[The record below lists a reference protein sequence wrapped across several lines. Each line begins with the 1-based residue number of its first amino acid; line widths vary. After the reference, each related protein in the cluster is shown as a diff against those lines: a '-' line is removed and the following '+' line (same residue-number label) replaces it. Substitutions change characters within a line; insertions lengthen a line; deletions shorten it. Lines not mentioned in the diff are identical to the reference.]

1 MLILLDKNKVKIA
14 ALTQLK
20 DYYIKEKINTEE
32 VLAFSLSFADENNNL
47 IEEECYIETEEQRY
61 IVKAIKNQSTLS
73 RYECKLDLEELKS
86 KLHLEGF
93 NSVTLT
99 VGETIRLAI
108 AGTGWSVEDKEAPAR
123 KRSLKLDATNALD
136 IINKAI
142 KKFSCEIRFNTKEKI
157 IIVKEK
163 FGNNKGVYFSDQL
176 NLKALN
182 TTSDTLDFATR
193 MYVRGKDGLTFS
205 DINNGKDYV
214 EDFSYS
220 NKIINV
226 LWSDARYT
234 DKESMLEDA
243 ELKIKDICKPKK
255 SYDVDILDLASI
267 HPEYS
272 FLSYG
277 LGDEITLLSSKD
289 KFSDKQRIVELTRY
303 PLEPEKNNAIIANTQ
318 LSFEDLQKQAEE
330 TQEVVDGF
338 INEDGTINGSKVDG
352 LPDAE
357 FVIEDGSI
365 TANKIA
371 ANAITTD
378 KLNAG
383 AVTAEKIDAGAINAG
398 HISAGTITANSAIID
413 DLAIGTA
420 KIANGAITNAKIED
434 AAIDSAK
441 IDKLAVNS
449 AHIQNAAIG
458 TAKIEDAAIT
468 NAKIGKLAVGEANI
482 ANASIT
488 DAKIKNLSAEK
499 ITTGDL
505 STDRLKANV
514 IDAINAYIGDAT
526 IDSAKIGNLD
536 AHKITTGDL
545 SADRIKAGVISA
557 INLSTDTATIN
568 SAKIGDLEADKITT
582 GDISTDRM
590 KANAI
595 NAVNATIGDAV
606 ISSAKIANLDASKIT
621 TGTLNADRIKAGSID
636 VTKINSETISAIEVS
651 AGELVANKIASGEI
665 KVGNANIV
673 DGTISGAKIVKAS
686 ISEAQIAKATITD
699 ASIKS
704 LNANKITAGKIDA
717 TKVNISSTSGKL
729 SIADNTITIK
739 DNQATPKT
747 RVQIGLDARG
757 NYGIYVLNASG
768 QAIFDSEKGVLA
780 PEGLNSNVVTTDK
793 IKDEA
798 IGSSKLNVDELFVGD
813 NAFIK
818 SLKAVEID
826 AANITTGKISSERLD
841 INGLV
846 SFDALDKTLQPIFD
860 VQGDKTYINGGMIAA
875 NTIKADKIDLLS
887 GLTVN
892 GADGK
897 PVFAIGKVDGKDGV
911 GTVEINGWLHSSNYV
926 KGKSGYSIN
935 TDGTAEIN
943 QATIRGTLDVLDAG
957 VTNTGTAATDV
968 RIWAGGSYENRAS
981 AKFRVNK
988 NGDLYATNATLAG
1001 ILYGEIESN
1010 NLHVKDSILTI
1021 KDKVKLSETSCSFN
1035 TDVTINNKVKYS
1047 TGNNSLELKDTN
1059 FMVNSAQASVSI
1071 DKSSGAYG
1079 GLNVIGCSQG
1089 HHVFRGSTAS
1099 DKLGT
1104 LVIDAEG
1111 NQGQR
1116 GDFSFTRKNYA
1127 EKCKVDIDG
1136 DLTICEKIN
1145 STVQQIEMRSVKN
1158 SSWDGWGFYAN

>member
-1 MLILLDKNKVKIA
+1 MYSVSPIYLNK
-14 ALTQLK
+14 
-20 DYYIKEKINTEE
+20 IKEPTRTVAIKVIIGDRILDNTE
-32 VLAFSLSFADENNNL
+32 VQSLN
-47 IEEECYIETEEQRY
+47 
-61 IVKAIKNQSTLS
+61 
-73 RYECKLDLEELKS
+73 
-86 KLHLEGF
+86 
-93 NSVTLT
+93 
-99 VGETIRLAI
+99 
-108 AGTGWSVEDKEAPAR
+108 VEY
-123 KRSLKLDATNALD
+123 T
-136 IINKAI
+136 
-142 KKFSCEIRFNTKEKI
+142 
-157 IIVKEK
+157 
-163 FGNNKGVYFSDQL
+163 FGNNGIPAIGGVTSSKLSLELLRIGNTPSYFTTQTIKPFVAIDDGIG
-176 NLKALN
+176 NLMWVPL
-182 TTSDTLDFATR
+182 
-193 MYVRGKDGLTFS
+193 GTFYPNPDS
-205 DINNGKDYV
+205 IKRTDNKVSIECFDII
-214 EDFSYS
+214 ESYS
-220 NKIINV
+220 NVKYESGLKYPTSVTNVVNELKNKYKVIFKDVVLPNVNVKVLPTGSIRDVLMIIAELLTANCLVNRDNEIEFRSFNTVEFDLDTNNYIDFTLKSDSNIKISKLICKKGE
-226 LWSDARYT
+226 DIFQYGDDTGAT
-234 DKESMLEDA
+234 LEFENENISSNA
-243 ELKIKDICKPKK
+243 ELKVIYDRMFPFTYPSYDLKVQGMPHLECGDIIKLTDKK
-255 SYDVDILDLASI
+255 SVLRSI
-267 HPEYS
+267 PIGVHKLS
-272 FLSYG
+272 FNGG
-277 LGDEITLLSSKD
+277 LISNISANVPST
-289 KFSDKQRIVELTRY
+289 
-303 PLEPEKNNAIIANTQ
+303 NNSVGSTGNKSISQTANTA
-318 LSFEDLQKQAEE
+318 L
-330 TQEVVDGF
+330 
-338 INEDGTINGSKVDG
+338 INSIKANEILAGN
-352 LPDAE
+352 
-357 FVIEDGSI
+357 I
-365 TANKIA
+365 TADNLA
-371 ANAITTD
+371 ANCITAD
-378 KLNAG
+378 
-383 AVTAEKIDAGAINAG
+383 KIDAKAITADKIKAVVIEAINA
-398 HISAGTITANSAIID
+398 S
-413 DLAIGTA
+413 
-420 KIANGAITNAKIED
+420 IEE
-434 AAIDSAK
+434 ATIDSAK
-441 IDKLAVNS
+441 IDVAEIASIVAKDLVVG
-449 AHIQNAAIG
+449 NAQITDLEAE
-458 TAKIEDAAIT
+458 KIKTGNLIADVMKANAIT
-468 NAKIGKLAVGEANI
+468 AINLNASNATIDSAKIG
-482 ANASIT
+482 
-488 DAKIKNLSAEK
+488 NLSADK
-499 ITTGDL
+499 MAT
-505 STDRLKANV
+505 NV

-536 AHKITTGDL
+536 ANKITTGDL

-595 NAVNATIGDAV
+595 NAVNATIGSAV
-606 ISSAKIANLDASKIT
+606 ISAAKIANLDASKIT
-621 TGTLNADRIKAGSID
+621 TGTLSADRIKAGSID
-636 VTKINSETISAIEVS
+636 ATKINSETISAIEVS

-673 DGTISGAKIVKAS
+673 DGTISGAKIAKAS

-739 DNQATPKT
+739 DNQVTPRT

-768 QAIFDSEKGVLA
+768 QAIFDSERGILA

-798 IGSSKLNVDELFVGD
+798 IGSSKLNIDELFVGD

-841 INGLV
+841 VNGLV

-897 PVFAIGKVDGKDGV
+897 PVFAIGKVDGEDGI

>member
-1 MLILLDKNKVKIA
+1 MYSVSPIYLNK
-14 ALTQLK
+14 
-20 DYYIKEKINTEE
+20 IKEPTRTVAIKVIIGDRILDNTE
-32 VLAFSLSFADENNNL
+32 VQSLN
-47 IEEECYIETEEQRY
+47 
-61 IVKAIKNQSTLS
+61 
-73 RYECKLDLEELKS
+73 
-86 KLHLEGF
+86 
-93 NSVTLT
+93 
-99 VGETIRLAI
+99 
-108 AGTGWSVEDKEAPAR
+108 VEY
-123 KRSLKLDATNALD
+123 T
-136 IINKAI
+136 
-142 KKFSCEIRFNTKEKI
+142 
-157 IIVKEK
+157 
-163 FGNNKGVYFSDQL
+163 FGNNGIPAIGGVTSSKLSLELLRIGNTPSYFTTQTIKPSVAIDDGIG
-176 NLKALN
+176 NLMWVPL
-182 TTSDTLDFATR
+182 
-193 MYVRGKDGLTFS
+193 GTFYPNPDS
-205 DINNGKDYV
+205 IKRTDNKVSIECFDII
-214 EDFSYS
+214 ESYS
-220 NKIINV
+220 NVKYESGLKYPTSVTNVVNELKNKYKVIFKDVVLPNVNVKVLPTGSIRDVLMIIAELLTANCLVNRDNEIEFRSFNTVEFDLDTNNYIDFTLKSDSNIKISKLICKKGE
-226 LWSDARYT
+226 DIFQYGDDTGAT
-234 DKESMLEDA
+234 LEFENENISSNA
-243 ELKIKDICKPKK
+243 ELKVIYDRMFPFTYPSYDLKVQGMPHLECGDIIKLTDKK
-255 SYDVDILDLASI
+255 SVLRSI
-267 HPEYS
+267 PIGVHKLS
-272 FLSYG
+272 FNGG
-277 LGDEITLLSSKD
+277 LISNISANVPST
-289 KFSDKQRIVELTRY
+289 
-303 PLEPEKNNAIIANTQ
+303 NNSVGSTGNKSISQTANTA
-318 LSFEDLQKQAEE
+318 L
-330 TQEVVDGF
+330 
-338 INEDGTINGSKVDG
+338 INSIKANEILAGN
-352 LPDAE
+352 
-357 FVIEDGSI
+357 I
-365 TANKIA
+365 TADNLA
-371 ANAITTD
+371 ANCITAD
-378 KLNAG
+378 
-383 AVTAEKIDAGAINAG
+383 KIDAKAITADKIKAVVIEAINA
-398 HISAGTITANSAIID
+398 S
-413 DLAIGTA
+413 
-420 KIANGAITNAKIED
+420 IEE
-434 AAIDSAK
+434 ATIDSAK
-441 IDKLAVNS
+441 IDVAEIASIVAKDLVVG
-449 AHIQNAAIG
+449 NAQITDLEAE
-458 TAKIEDAAIT
+458 KIKTGNLIADVMKANAIT
-468 NAKIGKLAVGEANI
+468 AINLNASNATIDSAKIG
-482 ANASIT
+482 
-488 DAKIKNLSAEK
+488 NLSADK
-499 ITTGDL
+499 M
-505 STDRLKANV
+505 STNV

-536 AHKITTGDL
+536 ANKIITGDL

-568 SAKIGDLEADKITT
+568 SAKIGNLSADKITT

-595 NAVNATIGDAV
+595 NAINATIGDAV

-621 TGTLNADRIKAGSID
+621 TGTLSADRIKAGSID
-636 VTKINSETISAIEVS
+636 ATKINSETISAIEVS

-673 DGTISGAKIVKAS
+673 DGTISGAKIAKAS

-780 PEGLNSNVVTTDK
+780 SEGLNSNVVTTDK

-841 INGLV
+841 ISGLV
-846 SFDALDKTLQPIFD
+846 SFDTFDKTLQPIFN
-860 VQGDKTYINGGMIAA
+860 VQGDKTYINGGMIAT

>member
-1 MLILLDKNKVKIA
+1 MYSVSPIYLNK
-14 ALTQLK
+14 
-20 DYYIKEKINTEE
+20 IKEPTRTVAIKVIIGDRILDNTE
-32 VLAFSLSFADENNNL
+32 VQSLN
-47 IEEECYIETEEQRY
+47 
-61 IVKAIKNQSTLS
+61 
-73 RYECKLDLEELKS
+73 
-86 KLHLEGF
+86 
-93 NSVTLT
+93 
-99 VGETIRLAI
+99 
-108 AGTGWSVEDKEAPAR
+108 VEY
-123 KRSLKLDATNALD
+123 T
-136 IINKAI
+136 
-142 KKFSCEIRFNTKEKI
+142 
-157 IIVKEK
+157 
-163 FGNNKGVYFSDQL
+163 FGNNGIPAIGGVTSSKLSLELLRIGNTPSYFTTQTIKPSVAIDDGIG
-176 NLKALN
+176 NLMWVPL
-182 TTSDTLDFATR
+182 
-193 MYVRGKDGLTFS
+193 GTFYPNPDS
-205 DINNGKDYV
+205 IKRTDNKVSIECFDII
-214 EDFSYS
+214 ESYS
-220 NKIINV
+220 NVKYESGLKYPTSVTNVVNELKNKYKVIFKDVVLPNVNVKVLPTGSIRDVLMIIAELLTTNCLVNRDNEIEFRSFNTVEFDLDTNNYIDFTLKSDSNIKISKLICKKGE
-226 LWSDARYT
+226 DIFQYGDDTGAT
-234 DKESMLEDA
+234 LEFENENIVSNA
-243 ELKIKDICKPKK
+243 ELKVIYDRMFPFTYPSYDLKVQGMPHLECGDIIKLTDKK
-255 SYDVDILDLASI
+255 SVLRSI
-267 HPEYS
+267 PIGVHKLS
-272 FLSYG
+272 FNGG
-277 LGDEITLLSSKD
+277 LISNISANVPST
-289 KFSDKQRIVELTRY
+289 
-303 PLEPEKNNAIIANTQ
+303 NNSVGSTGNKSISQTANTA
-318 LSFEDLQKQAEE
+318 L
-330 TQEVVDGF
+330 
-338 INEDGTINGSKVDG
+338 INSIKANEILAGN
-352 LPDAE
+352 
-357 FVIEDGSI
+357 I
-365 TANKIA
+365 TADNLA
-371 ANAITTD
+371 ANCITAD
-378 KLNAG
+378 
-383 AVTAEKIDAGAINAG
+383 KIDAKAITADKIKAVVIEAINA
-398 HISAGTITANSAIID
+398 S
-413 DLAIGTA
+413 
-420 KIANGAITNAKIED
+420 IEE
-434 AAIDSAK
+434 ATIDSAK
-441 IDKLAVNS
+441 IDVAEIASIVAKDLVVG
-449 AHIQNAAIG
+449 NAQITDLEAE
-458 TAKIEDAAIT
+458 KIKTGNLIADVMKANAIT
-468 NAKIGKLAVGEANI
+468 AINLNASNATIDSAKIG
-482 ANASIT
+482 
-488 DAKIKNLSAEK
+488 NLSSDK
-499 ITTGDL
+499 M
-505 STDRLKANV
+505 STNV

-582 GDISTDRM
+582 GDISTDIM

-595 NAVNATIGDAV
+595 NAVNATIGSAV
-606 ISSAKIANLDASKIT
+606 ISAAKIANLDASKIT
-621 TGTLNADRIKAGSID
+621 TGTLSADRIKAGSID
-636 VTKINSETISAIEVS
+636 ATKINSETISAIEVS

-673 DGTISGAKIVKAS
+673 DGTISGAKIAKAS

-739 DNQATPKT
+739 DNQATPRT

-768 QAIFDSEKGVLA
+768 QAIFDSERGILA

-798 IGSSKLNVDELFVGD
+798 IGSSKLNIDELFVGD

-841 INGLV
+841 VNGLV
-846 SFDALDKTLQPIFD
+846 SFDALDKTLQPMFD

-897 PVFAIGKVDGKDGV
+897 PVFAIGKVDGEDGI

-1079 GLNVIGCSQG
+1079 GLNIIGCSQG

>member
-1 MLILLDKNKVKIA
+1 MYSVSPIYLNK
-14 ALTQLK
+14 
-20 DYYIKEKINTEE
+20 IKEPTRTVAIKVIIGDRILDNTE
-32 VLAFSLSFADENNNL
+32 VQSLN
-47 IEEECYIETEEQRY
+47 
-61 IVKAIKNQSTLS
+61 
-73 RYECKLDLEELKS
+73 
-86 KLHLEGF
+86 
-93 NSVTLT
+93 
-99 VGETIRLAI
+99 
-108 AGTGWSVEDKEAPAR
+108 VEY
-123 KRSLKLDATNALD
+123 T
-136 IINKAI
+136 
-142 KKFSCEIRFNTKEKI
+142 
-157 IIVKEK
+157 
-163 FGNNKGVYFSDQL
+163 FGNNGIPAIGGVTSSKLSLELLRIGNTPSYFTTQTIKPSVAIDDGIG
-176 NLKALN
+176 NLMWVPL
-182 TTSDTLDFATR
+182 
-193 MYVRGKDGLTFS
+193 GTFYPNPDS
-205 DINNGKDYV
+205 IKRTDNKVSIECFDII
-214 EDFSYS
+214 ERYS
-220 NKIINV
+220 NVKYESGLKYPTSVTNVVNELKNKYKVIFKDTVLPNVNVKVLPTGSIRDVLMIIAELLTANCLVNRDNEIEFRSFNTVEFNLDTNNYIDFTLKSDSNIKISKLICKKGE
-226 LWSDARYT
+226 DIFQYGDDTGAT
-234 DKESMLEDA
+234 LEFENENISSNA
-243 ELKIKDICKPKK
+243 ELKVIYDRMFPFTYPSYDLKVQGMPHLECGDIIKLTDKK
-255 SYDVDILDLASI
+255 SVLRSI
-267 HPEYS
+267 PIGVHKLS
-272 FLSYG
+272 FNGG
-277 LGDEITLLSSKD
+277 LISNISANVPST
-289 KFSDKQRIVELTRY
+289 
-303 PLEPEKNNAIIANTQ
+303 NNSVGSTGNKSISQTANTA
-318 LSFEDLQKQAEE
+318 L
-330 TQEVVDGF
+330 
-338 INEDGTINGSKVDG
+338 INSIKANEILAGN
-352 LPDAE
+352 
-357 FVIEDGSI
+357 I
-365 TANKIA
+365 TADNLA
-371 ANAITTD
+371 ANCITAD
-378 KLNAG
+378 
-383 AVTAEKIDAGAINAG
+383 KIDAKAITADKIKAVVIEAINA
-398 HISAGTITANSAIID
+398 S
-413 DLAIGTA
+413 
-420 KIANGAITNAKIED
+420 IEE
-434 AAIDSAK
+434 ATIDSAK
-441 IDKLAVNS
+441 IDVAEIASIVAKDLVVG
-449 AHIQNAAIG
+449 NAQITDLEAE
-458 TAKIEDAAIT
+458 KIKTGNLIADVMKANAIT
-468 NAKIGKLAVGEANI
+468 AINLNASNATIDSAKIG
-482 ANASIT
+482 
-488 DAKIKNLSAEK
+488 NLSADK
-499 ITTGDL
+499 M
-505 STDRLKANV
+505 STNV

-536 AHKITTGDL
+536 ANKIITGDL

-568 SAKIGDLEADKITT
+568 SAKIGNLSADKITT
-582 GDISTDRM
+582 GDIDTDRM

-595 NAVNATIGDAV
+595 NAVNATIGSAV
-606 ISSAKIANLDASKIT
+606 ISAAKIANLDASKIT
-621 TGTLNADRIKAGSID
+621 TGTLSADRIKAGSID
-636 VTKINSETISAIEVS
+636 ATKINSETISAIEVS

-673 DGTISGAKIVKAS
+673 DGTISGAKIAKAS

-768 QAIFDSEKGVLA
+768 QAIFDSERGILA
-780 PEGLNSNVVTTDK
+780 PEGLNNNVVTTDK

-846 SFDALDKTLQPIFD
+846 TFDALDKTLQPIFD

-897 PVFAIGKVDGKDGV
+897 PVFAIGKVDGEDGI

>member
-1 MLILLDKNKVKIA
+1 MYSVSPIYLNK
-14 ALTQLK
+14 
-20 DYYIKEKINTEE
+20 IKEPTRTVAIKVIIGDRILDNTE
-32 VLAFSLSFADENNNL
+32 VQSLN
-47 IEEECYIETEEQRY
+47 
-61 IVKAIKNQSTLS
+61 
-73 RYECKLDLEELKS
+73 
-86 KLHLEGF
+86 
-93 NSVTLT
+93 
-99 VGETIRLAI
+99 
-108 AGTGWSVEDKEAPAR
+108 VEY
-123 KRSLKLDATNALD
+123 T
-136 IINKAI
+136 
-142 KKFSCEIRFNTKEKI
+142 
-157 IIVKEK
+157 
-163 FGNNKGVYFSDQL
+163 FGNNGIPAIGGVTSSKLSLELLRIGNTPSYFTTQTIKPSVAIDDGIG
-176 NLKALN
+176 NLMWVPL
-182 TTSDTLDFATR
+182 
-193 MYVRGKDGLTFS
+193 GTFYPNPDS
-205 DINNGKDYV
+205 IKRTDNKISIECFDII
-214 EDFSYS
+214 ESYS
-220 NKIINV
+220 NVKYESGLKYPTSVTNVVNELKNKYKVIFKDVLLPNVNVKVLPTSSIRDVLMIIAELLTANCLVNRDNEIEFRSFNTVEFDLDTNNYIDFTLKSDSNIKISKLICKKGE
-226 LWSDARYT
+226 DIFQYGDDTGAI
-234 DKESMLEDA
+234 LEFENENIVSNA
-243 ELKIKDICKPKK
+243 ELKVIYDRMFPFTYPSYDLKVQGMPHLECGDIIKLTDKK
-255 SYDVDILDLASI
+255 SVLRSIPIGVHKLSFNGGLISNISANVPSTNNSVGSTGNKSISQTANTALINSIKANEILAGNITADNLAANCITADKIDAKAITADKIKAVVIEAINASI
-267 HPEYS
+267 EEATIGS
-272 FLSYG
+272 AKI
-277 LGDEITLLSSKD
+277 DVAEIASIVAKD
-289 KFSDKQRIVELTRY
+289 LVVGNAQITD
-303 PLEPEKNNAIIANTQ
+303 LEAEKIKTGNLIA
-318 LSFEDLQKQAEE
+318 DVMK
-330 TQEVVDGF
+330 
-338 INEDGTINGSKVDG
+338 
-352 LPDAE
+352 
-357 FVIEDGSI
+357 
-365 TANKIA
+365 
-371 ANAITTD
+371 ANAITAIN
-378 KLNAG
+378 LNAS
-383 AVTAEKIDAGAINAG
+383 NA
-398 HISAGTITANSAIID
+398 T
-413 DLAIGTA
+413 
-420 KIANGAITNAKIED
+420 
-434 AAIDSAK
+434 IDSAK
-441 IDKLAVNS
+441 I
-449 AHIQNAAIG
+449 G
-458 TAKIEDAAIT
+458 
-468 NAKIGKLAVGEANI
+468 
-482 ANASIT
+482 
-488 DAKIKNLSAEK
+488 NLSADK
-499 ITTGDL
+499 M
-505 STDRLKANV
+505 STNV

-536 AHKITTGDL
+536 ANKIITGDL

-568 SAKIGDLEADKITT
+568 SAKIGNLSADKITT
-582 GDISTDRM
+582 GDIDTDRM

-595 NAVNATIGDAV
+595 NAVNATIGSAV
-606 ISSAKIANLDASKIT
+606 ISAAKIADLDASKIT
-621 TGTLNADRIKAGSID
+621 TGTLSADRIKAGSID
-636 VTKINSETISAIEVS
+636 ATKINSETISAIEVS

-673 DGTISGAKIVKAS
+673 DGTISGAKIAKAS

-768 QAIFDSEKGVLA
+768 QAIFDSEKGILA

-846 SFDALDKTLQPIFD
+846 SFDALDKALQPVFD

-897 PVFAIGKVDGKDGV
+897 PVFAIGKVDGKDGI

>member
-1 MLILLDKNKVKIA
+1 MYSVSPIYLNK
-14 ALTQLK
+14 
-20 DYYIKEKINTEE
+20 IKEPTRTVAIKVIIGDRILDNTE
-32 VLAFSLSFADENNNL
+32 VQSLN
-47 IEEECYIETEEQRY
+47 
-61 IVKAIKNQSTLS
+61 
-73 RYECKLDLEELKS
+73 
-86 KLHLEGF
+86 
-93 NSVTLT
+93 
-99 VGETIRLAI
+99 
-108 AGTGWSVEDKEAPAR
+108 VEY
-123 KRSLKLDATNALD
+123 T
-136 IINKAI
+136 
-142 KKFSCEIRFNTKEKI
+142 
-157 IIVKEK
+157 
-163 FGNNKGVYFSDQL
+163 FGNNGIPAIGGVTSSKLSLELLRIGNTPSYFTTQTIKPFVAIDDGIG
-176 NLKALN
+176 NLMWVPL
-182 TTSDTLDFATR
+182 
-193 MYVRGKDGLTFS
+193 GTFYPNPDS
-205 DINNGKDYV
+205 IKRTDNKVSIECFDII
-214 EDFSYS
+214 ESYS
-220 NKIINV
+220 NVKYESGLKYPTSVTNVVNELKNKYKVIFKDVVLPNVNVKVLPTGSIRDVLMIIAELLTANCLVNRDNEIEFRSFNTVEFDLDTNNYIDFTLKSDSNIKISKLICKKGE
-226 LWSDARYT
+226 DIFQYGDDTGAT
-234 DKESMLEDA
+234 LEFENENISSNA
-243 ELKIKDICKPKK
+243 ELKVIYDRMFPFTYPSYDLKVQGMPHLECGDIIKLTDKK
-255 SYDVDILDLASI
+255 SVLRSI
-267 HPEYS
+267 PIGVHKLS
-272 FLSYG
+272 FNGG
-277 LGDEITLLSSKD
+277 LISNISANVPST
-289 KFSDKQRIVELTRY
+289 
-303 PLEPEKNNAIIANTQ
+303 NNSVGSTGNKSISQTANTA
-318 LSFEDLQKQAEE
+318 L
-330 TQEVVDGF
+330 
-338 INEDGTINGSKVDG
+338 INSIKANEILAGN
-352 LPDAE
+352 
-357 FVIEDGSI
+357 I
-365 TANKIA
+365 TADNLA
-371 ANAITTD
+371 ANCITAD
-378 KLNAG
+378 
-383 AVTAEKIDAGAINAG
+383 KIDAKAITADKIKAVVIEAINA
-398 HISAGTITANSAIID
+398 S
-413 DLAIGTA
+413 
-420 KIANGAITNAKIED
+420 IEE
-434 AAIDSAK
+434 ATIDSAK
-441 IDKLAVNS
+441 IDVAEIASIVAKDLVVG
-449 AHIQNAAIG
+449 NAQITDLEAE
-458 TAKIEDAAIT
+458 KIKTGNLIADVMKANAIT
-468 NAKIGKLAVGEANI
+468 AINLNASNATIDSAKIG
-482 ANASIT
+482 
-488 DAKIKNLSAEK
+488 NLSADK
-499 ITTGDL
+499 MAT
-505 STDRLKANV
+505 NV

-536 AHKITTGDL
+536 ANKITTGDL

-568 SAKIGDLEADKITT
+568 SAKIGNLSADKITT
-582 GDISTDRM
+582 GDIDTDRM

-595 NAVNATIGDAV
+595 NAVNATIGSAV
-606 ISSAKIANLDASKIT
+606 ISAAKIADLDASKIT
-621 TGTLNADRIKAGSID
+621 TGTLSADRIKAGSID
-636 VTKINSETISAIEVS
+636 ATKINSETISTIEVS

-673 DGTISGAKIVKAS
+673 DGTISGAKIAKAS

-846 SFDALDKTLQPIFD
+846 SFDALDKTLQPVFD

-1059 FMVNSAQASVSI
+1059 FIVNSAQASVSI

>member
-1 MLILLDKNKVKIA
+1 MYSVSPIYLNK
-14 ALTQLK
+14 
-20 DYYIKEKINTEE
+20 IKEPTRTVAIKVIIGDRILDNTE
-32 VLAFSLSFADENNNL
+32 VQSLN
-47 IEEECYIETEEQRY
+47 
-61 IVKAIKNQSTLS
+61 
-73 RYECKLDLEELKS
+73 
-86 KLHLEGF
+86 
-93 NSVTLT
+93 
-99 VGETIRLAI
+99 
-108 AGTGWSVEDKEAPAR
+108 VEY
-123 KRSLKLDATNALD
+123 T
-136 IINKAI
+136 
-142 KKFSCEIRFNTKEKI
+142 
-157 IIVKEK
+157 
-163 FGNNKGVYFSDQL
+163 FGNNGIPAIGGVTSSKL
-176 NLKALN
+176 NLELLRIGN
-182 TTSDTLDFATR
+182 TPSYFTTQTIKPSVAID
-193 MYVRGKDGLTFS
+193 DGIGNLMWVPLGTFYPNPDS
-205 DINNGKDYV
+205 IKRTDNKVSIECFDIIEN
-214 EDFSYS
+214 YS
-220 NKIINV
+220 NVKYESGLKYPTSVTNVVNELKNKYKVIFKDAVLPNVNVKVLPTGSIRDALMIIAELLTANCLVNRDNEIEFRSFNTVEFDLDTNNYIDFTLKSDSNIKISKLICKKGEDIFQCGDDTGATLEFEN
-226 LWSDARYT
+226 
-234 DKESMLEDA
+234 ESISSNA
-243 ELKIKDICKPKK
+243 ELKVIYDRMFPFTYPSYDLKVQGMPHLECGDIVKLTDKK
-255 SYDVDILDLASI
+255 SVLRSI
-267 HPEYS
+267 PIGVHKLS
-272 FLSYG
+272 FNGG
-277 LGDEITLLSSKD
+277 LISNISVNVPST
-289 KFSDKQRIVELTRY
+289 
-303 PLEPEKNNAIIANTQ
+303 NNSVGSTGNKSISQTANTA
-318 LSFEDLQKQAEE
+318 L
-330 TQEVVDGF
+330 
-338 INEDGTINGSKVDG
+338 INSIKANEILAGN
-352 LPDAE
+352 
-357 FVIEDGSI
+357 I
-365 TANKIA
+365 TADNLA
-371 ANAITTD
+371 ANCITAD
-378 KLNAG
+378 
-383 AVTAEKIDAGAINAG
+383 KIDAKAITADKIKAVVIEAINA
-398 HISAGTITANSAIID
+398 S
-413 DLAIGTA
+413 
-420 KIANGAITNAKIED
+420 IEE
-434 AAIDSAK
+434 ATIDSAK
-441 IDKLAVNS
+441 IDVAEIASIVAKDLVVG
-449 AHIQNAAIG
+449 NAQITDLEAE
-458 TAKIEDAAIT
+458 KIKTGNLIADVMKANAIT
-468 NAKIGKLAVGEANI
+468 AINLNASNATIDSAKIG
-482 ANASIT
+482 
-488 DAKIKNLSAEK
+488 NLSSDK
-499 ITTGDL
+499 M
-505 STDRLKANV
+505 STNV

-536 AHKITTGDL
+536 ANKIITGDL

-568 SAKIGDLEADKITT
+568 SAKIGNLSADKITT
-582 GDISTDRM
+582 GDIDTDRM

-595 NAVNATIGDAV
+595 NAVNATIGSAV
-606 ISSAKIANLDASKIT
+606 ISAAKIANLDASKIT
-621 TGTLNADRIKAGSID
+621 TGTLSADRIKAGSID
-636 VTKINSETISAIEVS
+636 ATKINSETISAIEVS

-673 DGTISGAKIVKAS
+673 DGTISGAKIAKAS

-717 TKVNISSTSGKL
+717 TKVNISSTSGEL

-768 QAIFDSEKGVLA
+768 QAIFDSERGILA
-780 PEGLNSNVVTTDK
+780 PEGLNNNVVTTDK

-846 SFDALDKTLQPIFD
+846 TFDALDKTLQPIFD

-897 PVFAIGKVDGKDGV
+897 PVFAIGKVDGEDGI

-1136 DLTICEKIN
+1136 DLTICEKIS

>member
-1 MLILLDKNKVKIA
+1 MYSVSPIYLNK
-14 ALTQLK
+14 
-20 DYYIKEKINTEE
+20 IKEPTRTVAIKVIIGDRILDNTE
-32 VLAFSLSFADENNNL
+32 VQSLN
-47 IEEECYIETEEQRY
+47 
-61 IVKAIKNQSTLS
+61 
-73 RYECKLDLEELKS
+73 
-86 KLHLEGF
+86 
-93 NSVTLT
+93 
-99 VGETIRLAI
+99 
-108 AGTGWSVEDKEAPAR
+108 VEY
-123 KRSLKLDATNALD
+123 T
-136 IINKAI
+136 
-142 KKFSCEIRFNTKEKI
+142 
-157 IIVKEK
+157 
-163 FGNNKGVYFSDQL
+163 FGNNGIPAIGGVTSSKLSLELLRIGNTPSYFTTQTIKPSVAIDDGIG
-176 NLKALN
+176 NLMWVPL
-182 TTSDTLDFATR
+182 
-193 MYVRGKDGLTFS
+193 GTFYPNPDS
-205 DINNGKDYV
+205 IKRTDNKISIECFDII
-214 EDFSYS
+214 ESYS
-220 NKIINV
+220 NVKYESGLKYPTSVTNVVNELKNKYKVIFKDVVLPNVNVKVLPTGSIRDVLMIIAELLTANCLVNRDNEIEFRSFNTVEFDLDTNNYIDFTLKSDSNIKISKLICKKGE
-226 LWSDARYT
+226 DIFQYGDDTGAT
-234 DKESMLEDA
+234 LEFENENISSNA
-243 ELKIKDICKPKK
+243 ELKVIYDRMFPFTYPSYDLKVQGMPHLECGDIIKLTDKK
-255 SYDVDILDLASI
+255 SVLRSI
-267 HPEYS
+267 PIGVHKLS
-272 FLSYG
+272 FNGG
-277 LGDEITLLSSKD
+277 LISNISANVPST
-289 KFSDKQRIVELTRY
+289 
-303 PLEPEKNNAIIANTQ
+303 NNSVGSTGNKSISQTANTA
-318 LSFEDLQKQAEE
+318 L
-330 TQEVVDGF
+330 
-338 INEDGTINGSKVDG
+338 INSIKANEILAGN
-352 LPDAE
+352 
-357 FVIEDGSI
+357 I
-365 TANKIA
+365 TADNLA
-371 ANAITTD
+371 ANCITAD
-378 KLNAG
+378 
-383 AVTAEKIDAGAINAG
+383 KIDAKAITADKIKAVVIEAINA
-398 HISAGTITANSAIID
+398 S
-413 DLAIGTA
+413 
-420 KIANGAITNAKIED
+420 IEE
-434 AAIDSAK
+434 ATIDSAK
-441 IDKLAVNS
+441 IDVAEIASIVAKDLVVG
-449 AHIQNAAIG
+449 NAQITDLEAE
-458 TAKIEDAAIT
+458 KIKTGNLIADVMKANAIT
-468 NAKIGKLAVGEANI
+468 AINLNASNATIDSAKIG
-482 ANASIT
+482 
-488 DAKIKNLSAEK
+488 NLSSDK
-499 ITTGDL
+499 M
-505 STDRLKANV
+505 STNV

-536 AHKITTGDL
+536 ADKIITGDL

-568 SAKIGDLEADKITT
+568 SAKICNLSADKITT
-582 GDISTDRM
+582 GDIDTDRM

-595 NAVNATIGDAV
+595 NAVNATIGSAV
-606 ISSAKIANLDASKIT
+606 ISAAKIADLDASKIT
-621 TGTLNADRIKAGSID
+621 TGTLSADRIKAGSID
-636 VTKINSETISAIEVS
+636 ATKINSETISAIEVS

-673 DGTISGAKIVKAS
+673 DGTISGAKIAKAS
-686 ISEAQIAKATITD
+686 ISEAQIVKATITD

-704 LNANKITAGKIDA
+704 LNANKITTGKIDA

-926 KGKSGYSIN
+926 KGRSGYSIN

>member
-1 MLILLDKNKVKIA
+1 MYSVSPIYLNK
-14 ALTQLK
+14 
-20 DYYIKEKINTEE
+20 IKEPTRTVAIKVIIGDRILDNTE
-32 VLAFSLSFADENNNL
+32 VQSLN
-47 IEEECYIETEEQRY
+47 
-61 IVKAIKNQSTLS
+61 
-73 RYECKLDLEELKS
+73 
-86 KLHLEGF
+86 
-93 NSVTLT
+93 
-99 VGETIRLAI
+99 
-108 AGTGWSVEDKEAPAR
+108 VEY
-123 KRSLKLDATNALD
+123 T
-136 IINKAI
+136 
-142 KKFSCEIRFNTKEKI
+142 
-157 IIVKEK
+157 
-163 FGNNKGVYFSDQL
+163 FGNNGIPAIGGVTSSKLSLELLRIGNTPSYFTTQTIKPSVAIDDGIG
-176 NLKALN
+176 NLMWVPL
-182 TTSDTLDFATR
+182 
-193 MYVRGKDGLTFS
+193 GTFYPNPDS
-205 DINNGKDYV
+205 IKRTDNKVSIECFDII
-214 EDFSYS
+214 ESYS
-220 NKIINV
+220 NVKYESGLKYPTSVTNVVNELKNKYKVIFKDAVLPNVNVKVLPTGSIRDVLMIIAELLTANCLVNRDNEIEFRSFNTVEFDLDTNNYIDFTLKSDSNIKISKLICKKGE
-226 LWSDARYT
+226 DIFQYGDDTGAT
-234 DKESMLEDA
+234 LEFENENISSNA
-243 ELKIKDICKPKK
+243 ELKVIYDRMFPFTYPSYDLKVQGMPHLECGDIIKLTDKK
-255 SYDVDILDLASI
+255 SVLRSI
-267 HPEYS
+267 PIGVHKLS
-272 FLSYG
+272 FNGG
-277 LGDEITLLSSKD
+277 LISNISANVPST
-289 KFSDKQRIVELTRY
+289 
-303 PLEPEKNNAIIANTQ
+303 NNSVGSTGNKSISQTANTA
-318 LSFEDLQKQAEE
+318 L
-330 TQEVVDGF
+330 
-338 INEDGTINGSKVDG
+338 INSIKANEILAGN
-352 LPDAE
+352 
-357 FVIEDGSI
+357 I
-365 TANKIA
+365 TADNLA
-371 ANAITTD
+371 ANCITAD
-378 KLNAG
+378 
-383 AVTAEKIDAGAINAG
+383 KIDAKAITADKIKAVVIEAINA
-398 HISAGTITANSAIID
+398 S
-413 DLAIGTA
+413 
-420 KIANGAITNAKIED
+420 IEE
-434 AAIDSAK
+434 ATIDSAK
-441 IDKLAVNS
+441 IDVAEIASIVAKDLVVG
-449 AHIQNAAIG
+449 NAQITDLEAE
-458 TAKIEDAAIT
+458 KIKTGNLIADVMKANAIT
-468 NAKIGKLAVGEANI
+468 AINLNASNATINSAKIG
-482 ANASIT
+482 
-488 DAKIKNLSAEK
+488 NLSADK
-499 ITTGDL
+499 MAT
-505 STDRLKANV
+505 NV

-536 AHKITTGDL
+536 ANKITTGDL

-568 SAKIGDLEADKITT
+568 SAKIGNLSADKITT
-582 GDISTDRM
+582 GDIDTDRM

-595 NAVNATIGDAV
+595 NAVNATIGSAV
-606 ISSAKIANLDASKIT
+606 ISAAKIADLDASKIT
-621 TGTLNADRIKAGSID
+621 TGTLSADRIKAGSID
-636 VTKINSETISAIEVS
+636 AIKINSETISAIEVS

-673 DGTISGAKIVKAS
+673 DGTISGAKIAKAS

-768 QAIFDSEKGVLA
+768 QAIFDSEKGILA
-780 PEGLNSNVVTTDK
+780 SEGLNSNVVTTDK

-846 SFDALDKTLQPIFD
+846 SFDALDKTLQPVFD

-897 PVFAIGKVDGKDGV
+897 PVFAIGKVDGEDGI

>member
-1 MLILLDKNKVKIA
+1 MYSVSPIYLNK
-14 ALTQLK
+14 
-20 DYYIKEKINTEE
+20 IKEPTRTVAIKVIIGDRILDNTE
-32 VLAFSLSFADENNNL
+32 VQSLN
-47 IEEECYIETEEQRY
+47 
-61 IVKAIKNQSTLS
+61 
-73 RYECKLDLEELKS
+73 
-86 KLHLEGF
+86 
-93 NSVTLT
+93 
-99 VGETIRLAI
+99 
-108 AGTGWSVEDKEAPAR
+108 VEY
-123 KRSLKLDATNALD
+123 T
-136 IINKAI
+136 
-142 KKFSCEIRFNTKEKI
+142 
-157 IIVKEK
+157 
-163 FGNNKGVYFSDQL
+163 FGNNGIPAIGGVTSSKLSLELLRIGNTPSYFTTQTIKPSVAINDGIG
-176 NLKALN
+176 NLMWVPL
-182 TTSDTLDFATR
+182 
-193 MYVRGKDGLTFS
+193 GTFYPNPDS
-205 DINNGKDYV
+205 IKRTDNKVSIECFDII
-214 EDFSYS
+214 ESYS
-220 NKIINV
+220 NVKYESGLKYPTSVTNVVNELKNKYKVIFKDVVLPNVNVKVLPTGSIRDVLMIIAELLTANCLVNRDNEIEFRSFNTVEFDLDTNNYIDFTLKSDSNIKISKLICKKGEDIFQYGDDTGATLEFEN
-226 LWSDARYT
+226 
-234 DKESMLEDA
+234 ESISSNA
-243 ELKIKDICKPKK
+243 ELKVIYDRMFPFTYPSYDLKVQGMPHLECGDIIKLTDKK
-255 SYDVDILDLASI
+255 SVLRSI
-267 HPEYS
+267 PIGVHKLS
-272 FLSYG
+272 FNGG
-277 LGDEITLLSSKD
+277 LISNISANVP
-289 KFSDKQRIVELTRY
+289 SA
-303 PLEPEKNNAIIANTQ
+303 NNSVGSTGNKSISQTANTA
-318 LSFEDLQKQAEE
+318 L
-330 TQEVVDGF
+330 
-338 INEDGTINGSKVDG
+338 INSIKANEILAGN
-352 LPDAE
+352 
-357 FVIEDGSI
+357 I
-365 TANKIA
+365 TADNLA
-371 ANAITTD
+371 ANCITAD
-378 KLNAG
+378 
-383 AVTAEKIDAGAINAG
+383 KIDAKAITADKIKAVVIEAINA
-398 HISAGTITANSAIID
+398 S
-413 DLAIGTA
+413 
-420 KIANGAITNAKIED
+420 IEE
-434 AAIDSAK
+434 ATIDSAK
-441 IDKLAVNS
+441 IDVAEIASIVAKDLVVG
-449 AHIQNAAIG
+449 NAQITDLEAE
-458 TAKIEDAAIT
+458 KIKTGNLIADVMKANAIT
-468 NAKIGKLAVGEANI
+468 AINLNASNATIDSAKIG
-482 ANASIT
+482 
-488 DAKIKNLSAEK
+488 NLSADK
-499 ITTGDL
+499 M
-505 STDRLKANV
+505 STNV

-536 AHKITTGDL
+536 ANKIITGDL

-568 SAKIGDLEADKITT
+568 SAKIGNLSADKITT
-582 GDISTDRM
+582 GDIDTDRM

-595 NAVNATIGDAV
+595 NAVNATIGSAV
-606 ISSAKIANLDASKIT
+606 ISAAKIANLDASKIT
-621 TGTLNADRIKAGSID
+621 TGTLSADRIKAGSID
-636 VTKINSETISAIEVS
+636 ATKINSETISAIEVS

-673 DGTISGAKIVKAS
+673 DGTISGAKIAKAS
-686 ISEAQIAKATITD
+686 ISEAQIVKATITD

-704 LNANKITAGKIDA
+704 LNANKITTGKIDA

-926 KGKSGYSIN
+926 KGRSGYSIN

>member
-1 MLILLDKNKVKIA
+1 MYSVSPIYLNK
-14 ALTQLK
+14 
-20 DYYIKEKINTEE
+20 IKEPTRTVAIKVIIGDRILDNTE
-32 VLAFSLSFADENNNL
+32 VQSLN
-47 IEEECYIETEEQRY
+47 
-61 IVKAIKNQSTLS
+61 
-73 RYECKLDLEELKS
+73 
-86 KLHLEGF
+86 
-93 NSVTLT
+93 
-99 VGETIRLAI
+99 
-108 AGTGWSVEDKEAPAR
+108 VEY
-123 KRSLKLDATNALD
+123 T
-136 IINKAI
+136 
-142 KKFSCEIRFNTKEKI
+142 
-157 IIVKEK
+157 
-163 FGNNKGVYFSDQL
+163 FGNNGIPAIGGVTSSKLSLELLRIGNTPSYFTTQTIKPSVAIDDGIG
-176 NLKALN
+176 NLMWVPL
-182 TTSDTLDFATR
+182 
-193 MYVRGKDGLTFS
+193 GTFYPNPDS
-205 DINNGKDYV
+205 IKRTDNKVSIECFDII
-214 EDFSYS
+214 ESYS
-220 NKIINV
+220 NVKYESGLKYPTSVTNVVNELKNKYKVIFKDAVLPNVNVKVLPTGSIRDVLTIIAELLTANCLVNRDNEIEFRSFNIVEFNLDTNNYIDFTLKSDSNIKISKLICKKGEDIFQYGDDTGATLEFENENIV
-226 LWSDARYT
+226 SNTELKVIYDRMFPFTYPSYDLKVQGMPHLECGDIIKLT
-234 DKESMLEDA
+234 DK
-243 ELKIKDICKPKK
+243 K
-255 SYDVDILDLASI
+255 SILRSI
-267 HPEYS
+267 PIGAHKLS
-272 FLSYG
+272 FNGG
-277 LGDEITLLSSKD
+277 LISNISANVPSTNNSVGSTGNKSISQTA
-289 KFSDKQRIVELTRY
+289 
-303 PLEPEKNNAIIANTQ
+303 NNALINSIKANEI
-318 LSFEDLQKQAEE
+318 LA
-330 TQEVVDGF
+330 G
-338 INEDGTINGSKVDG
+338 N
-352 LPDAE
+352 
-357 FVIEDGSI
+357 I
-365 TANKIA
+365 TADNLA
-371 ANAITTD
+371 ANCITAD
-378 KLNAG
+378 
-383 AVTAEKIDAGAINAG
+383 KIDAKAITADKIKAVVIEAINA
-398 HISAGTITANSAIID
+398 S
-413 DLAIGTA
+413 
-420 KIANGAITNAKIED
+420 IEE
-434 AAIDSAK
+434 ATIDSAK
-441 IDKLAVNS
+441 IDVAEIASIVAKDLVVG
-449 AHIQNAAIG
+449 NAQITDLEAE
-458 TAKIEDAAIT
+458 KIKTGNLIADVMKANAIT
-468 NAKIGKLAVGEANI
+468 AINLNASNATIDSAKIG
-482 ANASIT
+482 
-488 DAKIKNLSAEK
+488 NLSADK
-499 ITTGDL
+499 MAT
-505 STDRLKANV
+505 NV

-568 SAKIGDLEADKITT
+568 SAKIGNLSADKITT

-636 VTKINSETISAIEVS
+636 ATKINSETISAIEVS

-673 DGTISGAKIVKAS
+673 DGTISGAKIAKAS

-717 TKVNISSTSGKL
+717 TKVNISSTSGEL

-768 QAIFDSEKGVLA
+768 QAIFDSEKGILA

-897 PVFAIGKVDGKDGV
+897 PVFAIGKVDGEDGI

-968 RIWAGGSYENRAS
+968 RIWAGGSYENRTS

>member
-1 MLILLDKNKVKIA
+1 MYSVSPIYLNK
-14 ALTQLK
+14 
-20 DYYIKEKINTEE
+20 IKEPTRTVAIKVIIGDRILDNTE
-32 VLAFSLSFADENNNL
+32 VQSLN
-47 IEEECYIETEEQRY
+47 
-61 IVKAIKNQSTLS
+61 
-73 RYECKLDLEELKS
+73 
-86 KLHLEGF
+86 
-93 NSVTLT
+93 
-99 VGETIRLAI
+99 
-108 AGTGWSVEDKEAPAR
+108 VEY
-123 KRSLKLDATNALD
+123 T
-136 IINKAI
+136 
-142 KKFSCEIRFNTKEKI
+142 
-157 IIVKEK
+157 
-163 FGNNKGVYFSDQL
+163 FGNNGIPAIGGVTSSKLSLELLRIGNTPSYFTTQTIKPSVAINDGIG
-176 NLKALN
+176 NLMWVPL
-182 TTSDTLDFATR
+182 
-193 MYVRGKDGLTFS
+193 GTFYPNPDS
-205 DINNGKDYV
+205 IKRTDNKVSIECFDII
-214 EDFSYS
+214 ESYS
-220 NKIINV
+220 NVKYESGLKYPTSVTNVVNELKNKYKVIFKDVVLPNVNVKVLPTGSIRDVLMIIAELLTANCLVNRDNEIEFRSFNTVEFDLDTNNYIDFTLKSDSNIKISKLICKKGEDIFQYGDDTGATLEFEN
-226 LWSDARYT
+226 
-234 DKESMLEDA
+234 ESISSNA
-243 ELKIKDICKPKK
+243 ELKVIYDRMFPFTYPSYDLKVQGMPHLECGDIIKLTDKK
-255 SYDVDILDLASI
+255 SVLRSI
-267 HPEYS
+267 PIGVHKLS
-272 FLSYG
+272 FNGG
-277 LGDEITLLSSKD
+277 LISNISANVP
-289 KFSDKQRIVELTRY
+289 SA
-303 PLEPEKNNAIIANTQ
+303 NNSVGSTGNKSISQTANTA
-318 LSFEDLQKQAEE
+318 L
-330 TQEVVDGF
+330 
-338 INEDGTINGSKVDG
+338 INSIKANEILAGN
-352 LPDAE
+352 
-357 FVIEDGSI
+357 I
-365 TANKIA
+365 TADNLA
-371 ANAITTD
+371 ANCITAD
-378 KLNAG
+378 
-383 AVTAEKIDAGAINAG
+383 KIDAKAITADKIKAVVIEAINA
-398 HISAGTITANSAIID
+398 S
-413 DLAIGTA
+413 
-420 KIANGAITNAKIED
+420 IEE
-434 AAIDSAK
+434 ATIDSAK
-441 IDKLAVNS
+441 IDVAEIASIVAKDLVVG
-449 AHIQNAAIG
+449 NAQITDLEAE
-458 TAKIEDAAIT
+458 KIKTGNLIADVMKANAIT
-468 NAKIGKLAVGEANI
+468 AINLNASNATIDSAKIG
-482 ANASIT
+482 
-488 DAKIKNLSAEK
+488 NLSADK
-499 ITTGDL
+499 M
-505 STDRLKANV
+505 STNV

-536 AHKITTGDL
+536 ANKIITGDL

-568 SAKIGDLEADKITT
+568 SAKIGNLSADKITT
-582 GDISTDRM
+582 GDIDTDRM

-595 NAVNATIGDAV
+595 NAVNATVGDAV

-636 VTKINSETISAIEVS
+636 ATKINSETISAIEVS

-673 DGTISGAKIVKAS
+673 DGTISGAKIAKAS

-739 DNQATPKT
+739 DNQATPRT

-892 GADGK
+892 GVDGK
-897 PVFAIGKVDGKDGV
+897 PVFAIGKVDGEDGI

-1071 DKSSGAYG
+1071 DKGSGAYG
-1079 GLNVIGCSQG
+1079 GLNIIGCSQG

>member
-1 MLILLDKNKVKIA
+1 MYSVSPIYLNK
-14 ALTQLK
+14 
-20 DYYIKEKINTEE
+20 IKEPTRTVAIKVIIGDRILDNTEIQ
-32 VLAFSLSFADENNNL
+32 SLN
-47 IEEECYIETEEQRY
+47 
-61 IVKAIKNQSTLS
+61 
-73 RYECKLDLEELKS
+73 
-86 KLHLEGF
+86 
-93 NSVTLT
+93 
-99 VGETIRLAI
+99 
-108 AGTGWSVEDKEAPAR
+108 VEY
-123 KRSLKLDATNALD
+123 T
-136 IINKAI
+136 
-142 KKFSCEIRFNTKEKI
+142 
-157 IIVKEK
+157 
-163 FGNNKGVYFSDQL
+163 FGNNGIPAIGGVTSSKLSLELLRIGNTPSYFTTQTIKPSVAIDDGIG
-176 NLKALN
+176 NLMWVPL
-182 TTSDTLDFATR
+182 
-193 MYVRGKDGLTFS
+193 GTFYPNPDS
-205 DINNGKDYV
+205 IKRTDNKVSIECFDII
-214 EDFSYS
+214 ESYS
-220 NKIINV
+220 NVKYESGLKYPTSVTNVVNELKNKYKVIFKDVVLPNVNVKVLPTGSIRDVLMIIAELFTANCLVNRDNEIEFRSFNTVEFDLDTNNYIDFTLKSDSNIKISKLICKKGEEIFQYGDDTGATLEFEN
-226 LWSDARYT
+226 
-234 DKESMLEDA
+234 ESISSNA
-243 ELKIKDICKPKK
+243 ELKVIYDRMFPFTYPSYDLKVQGMPHLECGDIIKLTDKK
-255 SYDVDILDLASI
+255 SVLRSI
-267 HPEYS
+267 PIGVHKLS
-272 FLSYG
+272 FNGG
-277 LGDEITLLSSKD
+277 LISNISANVP
-289 KFSDKQRIVELTRY
+289 SA
-303 PLEPEKNNAIIANTQ
+303 NNSVGSTGNKSISQTANTA
-318 LSFEDLQKQAEE
+318 L
-330 TQEVVDGF
+330 
-338 INEDGTINGSKVDG
+338 INSIKANEILAGN
-352 LPDAE
+352 
-357 FVIEDGSI
+357 I
-365 TANKIA
+365 TADNLA
-371 ANAITTD
+371 ANCITAD
-378 KLNAG
+378 
-383 AVTAEKIDAGAINAG
+383 KIDAKAITADKIKAVVIEAINA
-398 HISAGTITANSAIID
+398 S
-413 DLAIGTA
+413 
-420 KIANGAITNAKIED
+420 IEE
-434 AAIDSAK
+434 ATIDSAK
-441 IDKLAVNS
+441 IDVAEIASIVAKDLVVG
-449 AHIQNAAIG
+449 NAQITDLEAE
-458 TAKIEDAAIT
+458 KIKTGNLIADVMKANAIT
-468 NAKIGKLAVGEANI
+468 AINLNASNATIDSAKIG
-482 ANASIT
+482 
-488 DAKIKNLSAEK
+488 NLSADK
-499 ITTGDL
+499 M
-505 STDRLKANV
+505 STNV

-536 AHKITTGDL
+536 ANKIITGDL

-568 SAKIGDLEADKITT
+568 SAKIGNLSADKITT
-582 GDISTDRM
+582 GDIDTDRM

-595 NAVNATIGDAV
+595 NAVNATIGSAV
-606 ISSAKIANLDASKIT
+606 ISAAKIADLDASKIT
-621 TGTLNADRIKAGSID
+621 TGTLSADRIKAGSID
-636 VTKINSETISAIEVS
+636 ATKINSETISAIEVS

-673 DGTISGAKIVKAS
+673 DGTISGAKIAKAS

-780 PEGLNSNVVTTDK
+780 PEGLNSDVVTTDK

-798 IGSSKLNVDELFVGD
+798 IGSSKLNIDELFVGD

-841 INGLV
+841 ISGLV
-846 SFDALDKTLQPIFD
+846 SFDTFDKTLQPIFN

>member
-1 MLILLDKNKVKIA
+1 MYSVSPIYLNK
-14 ALTQLK
+14 
-20 DYYIKEKINTEE
+20 IKEPTRTVAIKVIIGDRILDNTEIQ
-32 VLAFSLSFADENNNL
+32 SLN
-47 IEEECYIETEEQRY
+47 
-61 IVKAIKNQSTLS
+61 
-73 RYECKLDLEELKS
+73 
-86 KLHLEGF
+86 
-93 NSVTLT
+93 
-99 VGETIRLAI
+99 
-108 AGTGWSVEDKEAPAR
+108 VEY
-123 KRSLKLDATNALD
+123 T
-136 IINKAI
+136 
-142 KKFSCEIRFNTKEKI
+142 
-157 IIVKEK
+157 
-163 FGNNKGVYFSDQL
+163 FGNNGIPAIGGVTSSKLSLELLRIGNTPSYFTTQTIKPSVAIDDGIG
-176 NLKALN
+176 NLMWVPL
-182 TTSDTLDFATR
+182 
-193 MYVRGKDGLTFS
+193 GTFYPNPDS
-205 DINNGKDYV
+205 IKRTDNKISIECFDII
-214 EDFSYS
+214 ESYS
-220 NKIINV
+220 NVKYESGLKYPTSVTNVVNELKNKYKVIFKDVALPNVNVKVLPTGSIRDVLMIIAEILTANCLVNRDNEIEFRSFNTVEFNLDTNNYIDFTLKSDSNIKISKLICKKGE
-226 LWSDARYT
+226 DIFQYGDDTGAT
-234 DKESMLEDA
+234 LEFENENISSNA
-243 ELKIKDICKPKK
+243 ELKVIYDRMFPFTYPSYDLKVQGMPHLECGDIIKLTDKK
-255 SYDVDILDLASI
+255 SVLRSI
-267 HPEYS
+267 PIGVHKLS
-272 FLSYG
+272 FNGG
-277 LGDEITLLSSKD
+277 LISNISANVP
-289 KFSDKQRIVELTRY
+289 SA
-303 PLEPEKNNAIIANTQ
+303 NNSVGSTGNKSISQTANTA
-318 LSFEDLQKQAEE
+318 L
-330 TQEVVDGF
+330 
-338 INEDGTINGSKVDG
+338 INSIKANEILAGN
-352 LPDAE
+352 
-357 FVIEDGSI
+357 I
-365 TANKIA
+365 TADNLA
-371 ANAITTD
+371 ANCITAD
-378 KLNAG
+378 
-383 AVTAEKIDAGAINAG
+383 KIDAKAITADKIKAVVIEAINA
-398 HISAGTITANSAIID
+398 S
-413 DLAIGTA
+413 
-420 KIANGAITNAKIED
+420 IEE
-434 AAIDSAK
+434 ATIDSAK
-441 IDKLAVNS
+441 IDVAEIASIVAKDLVVG
-449 AHIQNAAIG
+449 NAQITDLEAE
-458 TAKIEDAAIT
+458 KIKTGNLIADVMKANAIT
-468 NAKIGKLAVGEANI
+468 AINLNASNATIDSAKIG
-482 ANASIT
+482 
-488 DAKIKNLSAEK
+488 NLSADK
-499 ITTGDL
+499 M
-505 STDRLKANV
+505 STNV

-536 AHKITTGDL
+536 ANKIITGDL

-568 SAKIGDLEADKITT
+568 SAKIGNLSADKITT

-636 VTKINSETISAIEVS
+636 ATKINSETISAIEVS

-673 DGTISGAKIVKAS
+673 DGTISGAKIAKAS
-686 ISEAQIAKATITD
+686 ISEAQIVKATITD

-704 LNANKITAGKIDA
+704 LNANKITTGKIDA

-926 KGKSGYSIN
+926 KGRSGYSIN

>member
-1 MLILLDKNKVKIA
+1 MYSVSPIYLNK
-14 ALTQLK
+14 
-20 DYYIKEKINTEE
+20 IKEPTRTVAIKVIIGDRILDNTE
-32 VLAFSLSFADENNNL
+32 VQSLN
-47 IEEECYIETEEQRY
+47 
-61 IVKAIKNQSTLS
+61 
-73 RYECKLDLEELKS
+73 
-86 KLHLEGF
+86 
-93 NSVTLT
+93 
-99 VGETIRLAI
+99 
-108 AGTGWSVEDKEAPAR
+108 VEY
-123 KRSLKLDATNALD
+123 T
-136 IINKAI
+136 
-142 KKFSCEIRFNTKEKI
+142 
-157 IIVKEK
+157 
-163 FGNNKGVYFSDQL
+163 FGNNGIPAIGGVTSSKLSLELLRIGNTPSYFTTQTIKPSVAIDDGIG
-176 NLKALN
+176 NLMWVPLGTFYPNPDSIKRTDN
-182 TTSDTLDFATR
+182 KVSIECFDF
-193 MYVRGKDGLTFS
+193 
-205 DINNGKDYV
+205 IEN
-214 EDFSYS
+214 YS
-220 NKIINV
+220 NVKYESGLKYPTSVTNVVNELKNKYKVIFKDAVLPNVNVKVLPTGSIRDALMIIAELLTANCLVNRDNEIEFRSFNTVEFDLDTNNYIDFTLKSDSNIKISKLICKKGE
-226 LWSDARYT
+226 DIFQYGDDTGAT
-234 DKESMLEDA
+234 LEFENENISSNA
-243 ELKIKDICKPKK
+243 ELKVIYDRMFPFTYPSYDLKVQGMPHLECGDIIKLTDKK
-255 SYDVDILDLASI
+255 SVLRSI
-267 HPEYS
+267 PIGVHKLS
-272 FLSYG
+272 FNGG
-277 LGDEITLLSSKD
+277 LISNISANVPST
-289 KFSDKQRIVELTRY
+289 
-303 PLEPEKNNAIIANTQ
+303 NNSVGSTGNKSISQTANTA
-318 LSFEDLQKQAEE
+318 L
-330 TQEVVDGF
+330 
-338 INEDGTINGSKVDG
+338 INSIKANEILAGN
-352 LPDAE
+352 
-357 FVIEDGSI
+357 I
-365 TANKIA
+365 TADNLA
-371 ANAITTD
+371 ANCITAD
-378 KLNAG
+378 
-383 AVTAEKIDAGAINAG
+383 KIDAKAITADKIKAVVIEAINA
-398 HISAGTITANSAIID
+398 S
-413 DLAIGTA
+413 
-420 KIANGAITNAKIED
+420 IEE
-434 AAIDSAK
+434 ATIDSAK
-441 IDKLAVNS
+441 IDVAEIASIVAKDLVVG
-449 AHIQNAAIG
+449 NAQITDLEAE
-458 TAKIEDAAIT
+458 KIKTGNLIADVMKANAIT
-468 NAKIGKLAVGEANI
+468 AINLNASNATIDSAKIG
-482 ANASIT
+482 
-488 DAKIKNLSAEK
+488 NLSADK
-499 ITTGDL
+499 M
-505 STDRLKANV
+505 STNV
-514 IDAINAYIGDAT
+514 INAINAYIGDAT

-536 AHKITTGDL
+536 ANKIITGDL

-621 TGTLNADRIKAGSID
+621 TGTLSADRIKAGSID
-636 VTKINSETISAIEVS
+636 ATKINSETISAIEVS

-704 LNANKITAGKIDA
+704 LNANKITTGKIDA

-798 IGSSKLNVDELFVGD
+798 IGSSKLNIDELFVGD

-897 PVFAIGKVDGKDGV
+897 PVFAIGKVDGEDGI

>member
-1 MLILLDKNKVKIA
+1 MYSVSPIYLNK
-14 ALTQLK
+14 
-20 DYYIKEKINTEE
+20 IKEPTRTVAIKVIIGDRILDNTE
-32 VLAFSLSFADENNNL
+32 VQSLN
-47 IEEECYIETEEQRY
+47 
-61 IVKAIKNQSTLS
+61 
-73 RYECKLDLEELKS
+73 
-86 KLHLEGF
+86 
-93 NSVTLT
+93 
-99 VGETIRLAI
+99 
-108 AGTGWSVEDKEAPAR
+108 VEY
-123 KRSLKLDATNALD
+123 T
-136 IINKAI
+136 
-142 KKFSCEIRFNTKEKI
+142 
-157 IIVKEK
+157 
-163 FGNNKGVYFSDQL
+163 FGNNGIPAIGGVTSSKLSLELLRIGNTPSYFTTQTIKPSVAIDDGIG
-176 NLKALN
+176 NLMWVPL
-182 TTSDTLDFATR
+182 
-193 MYVRGKDGLTFS
+193 GTFYPNPDS
-205 DINNGKDYV
+205 IKRTDNKISIECFDII
-214 EDFSYS
+214 ESYS
-220 NKIINV
+220 NVKYESGLKYPTSVTNVVNELKNKYKVIFKDAVLPNVNVKVLPTGSIRDVLMIIAELLTANCLVNRDNEIEFRSFNTVEFNLDTNNYIDFTLKSDSNIKISKLICKKGEDIFQCGDDTGATLEFEN
-226 LWSDARYT
+226 
-234 DKESMLEDA
+234 ESISSNA
-243 ELKIKDICKPKK
+243 ELKVIYDRMFPFTYPSYDLKVQGMPHLECGDIIKLTDKK
-255 SYDVDILDLASI
+255 SVLRSI
-267 HPEYS
+267 PIGAH
-272 FLSYG
+272 
-277 LGDEITLLSSKD
+277 K
-289 KFSDKQRIVELTRY
+289 
-303 PLEPEKNNAIIANTQ
+303 
-318 LSFEDLQKQAEE
+318 LSFNGGLISNISANVPSTNNNVGSTGNKSISQTVNTAL
-330 TQEVVDGF
+330 
-338 INEDGTINGSKVDG
+338 INSIKANEILAGN
-352 LPDAE
+352 
-357 FVIEDGSI
+357 I
-365 TANKIA
+365 TADNLA
-371 ANAITTD
+371 ANCITAD
-378 KLNAG
+378 
-383 AVTAEKIDAGAINAG
+383 KIDAKAITADKIKAVVIEAINA
-398 HISAGTITANSAIID
+398 S
-413 DLAIGTA
+413 
-420 KIANGAITNAKIED
+420 IEE
-434 AAIDSAK
+434 ATIDSAK
-441 IDKLAVNS
+441 IDVAEIASIVAKDLVVG
-449 AHIQNAAIG
+449 NAQITDLEAE
-458 TAKIEDAAIT
+458 KIKTGNLIADVMKANAIT
-468 NAKIGKLAVGEANI
+468 AINLNASNATIDSAKIG
-482 ANASIT
+482 
-488 DAKIKNLSAEK
+488 NLSADK
-499 ITTGDL
+499 M
-505 STDRLKANV
+505 STNV

-568 SAKIGDLEADKITT
+568 SAKIGNLSADKITT

-636 VTKINSETISAIEVS
+636 ATKINSETISAIEVS

-673 DGTISGAKIVKAS
+673 DGTISGAKIAKAS

-739 DNQATPKT
+739 DNQATPRT

-793 IKDEA
+793 IRDEA
-798 IGSSKLNVDELFVGD
+798 IGSSKLNIDELFVGD

-892 GADGK
+892 GVDGK
-897 PVFAIGKVDGKDGV
+897 PVFAIGKVDGEDGI

-1059 FMVNSAQASVSI
+1059 FMVNSAQGSVLI
-1071 DKSSGAYG
+1071 DRGSGAYG

>member
-1 MLILLDKNKVKIA
+1 MYSVSPIYLNK
-14 ALTQLK
+14 
-20 DYYIKEKINTEE
+20 IKEPTRTVAIKVIIGDRILDNTE
-32 VLAFSLSFADENNNL
+32 VQSLN
-47 IEEECYIETEEQRY
+47 
-61 IVKAIKNQSTLS
+61 
-73 RYECKLDLEELKS
+73 
-86 KLHLEGF
+86 
-93 NSVTLT
+93 
-99 VGETIRLAI
+99 
-108 AGTGWSVEDKEAPAR
+108 VEY
-123 KRSLKLDATNALD
+123 T
-136 IINKAI
+136 
-142 KKFSCEIRFNTKEKI
+142 
-157 IIVKEK
+157 
-163 FGNNKGVYFSDQL
+163 FGNNGIPAIGGVTSSKLSLELLRIGNTPSYFTTQTIKPSVAIDDGIG
-176 NLKALN
+176 NLMWVPL
-182 TTSDTLDFATR
+182 
-193 MYVRGKDGLTFS
+193 GTFYPNPDS
-205 DINNGKDYV
+205 IKRTDNRISIECFDIIEN
-214 EDFSYS
+214 YS
-220 NKIINV
+220 NVKYESGLKYPTSVTNVVNELKNKYKVIFKDAVLPNVNVKVLPTGSIRDALMIIAELLTANCLVNRDNEIEFRSFNTVEFDLDTNNYIDFTLKSDSNIKISKLICKKGE
-226 LWSDARYT
+226 DIFQYGDDTGAT
-234 DKESMLEDA
+234 LEFENENISSNA
-243 ELKIKDICKPKK
+243 ELKVIYDRMFPFTYPSYDLKVQGMPHLECGDIIKLTDKK
-255 SYDVDILDLASI
+255 SVLRSI
-267 HPEYS
+267 PIGVHKLS
-272 FLSYG
+272 FNGG
-277 LGDEITLLSSKD
+277 LISNISANVPSTNNSVGSTGNKSISQTA
-289 KFSDKQRIVELTRY
+289 
-303 PLEPEKNNAIIANTQ
+303 NNALINSIKANEI
-318 LSFEDLQKQAEE
+318 LA
-330 TQEVVDGF
+330 G
-338 INEDGTINGSKVDG
+338 N
-352 LPDAE
+352 
-357 FVIEDGSI
+357 I
-365 TANKIA
+365 TADNLA
-371 ANAITTD
+371 ANCITAD
-378 KLNAG
+378 
-383 AVTAEKIDAGAINAG
+383 KIDAKAITADKIKAVVIEAINA
-398 HISAGTITANSAIID
+398 S
-413 DLAIGTA
+413 
-420 KIANGAITNAKIED
+420 IEE
-434 AAIDSAK
+434 ATIDSAK
-441 IDKLAVNS
+441 IDVAEIASIVVKDLVVG
-449 AHIQNAAIG
+449 NAQITDLEAE
-458 TAKIEDAAIT
+458 KIKTGNLIADVMKANAIT
-468 NAKIGKLAVGEANI
+468 AINLNASNATIDSAKIG
-482 ANASIT
+482 
-488 DAKIKNLSAEK
+488 NLSADK
-499 ITTGDL
+499 M
-505 STDRLKANV
+505 STNV

-536 AHKITTGDL
+536 ANKIITGDL

-568 SAKIGDLEADKITT
+568 SAKIGNLSADKITT

-595 NAVNATIGDAV
+595 NAINATIGDAV

-621 TGTLNADRIKAGSID
+621 TGTLSADRIKAGSID
-636 VTKINSETISAIEVS
+636 ATKINSETISAIEVS

-673 DGTISGAKIVKAS
+673 DGTISGAKIAKAS

-780 PEGLNSNVVTTDK
+780 SEGLNSNVVTTDK

-911 GTVEINGWLHSSNYV
+911 GTVEINGWVHSSNYV

>member
-1 MLILLDKNKVKIA
+1 MYSVSPIYLNK
-14 ALTQLK
+14 
-20 DYYIKEKINTEE
+20 IKEPTRTVAIKVIIGDRILDNTE
-32 VLAFSLSFADENNNL
+32 VQSLN
-47 IEEECYIETEEQRY
+47 
-61 IVKAIKNQSTLS
+61 
-73 RYECKLDLEELKS
+73 
-86 KLHLEGF
+86 
-93 NSVTLT
+93 
-99 VGETIRLAI
+99 
-108 AGTGWSVEDKEAPAR
+108 VEY
-123 KRSLKLDATNALD
+123 T
-136 IINKAI
+136 
-142 KKFSCEIRFNTKEKI
+142 
-157 IIVKEK
+157 
-163 FGNNKGVYFSDQL
+163 FGNNGIPAIGGVTSSKLSLELLRIGNTPSYFTTQTIKPSVAIDDGIG
-176 NLKALN
+176 NLMWVPLGTFYPNPDSIKRTDNKVSIECFDIIESYSNVKHESGLKYPTSVTNVVNELKNKYKVIFKDVVLPNVNVKVLPTGSIRDVLMIIAELLTVNCLVNRDNEIEFRSFN
-182 TTSDTLDFATR
+182 TVEFDL
-193 MYVRGKDGLTFS
+193 
-205 DINNGKDYV
+205 DINNYI
-214 EDFSYS
+214 DFTLKSDS
-220 NKIINV
+220 NIKISKLICKKGENIFQYG
-226 LWSDARYT
+226 DDTGAT
-234 DKESMLEDA
+234 LEFENENIVSNA
-243 ELKIKDICKPKK
+243 ELKVIYDRMFPFTYPSYDLKVQGMPHLECGDIIKLTDKK
-255 SYDVDILDLASI
+255 SVLRSI
-267 HPEYS
+267 PIGVHKLS
-272 FLSYG
+272 FNGG
-277 LGDEITLLSSKD
+277 LISNISANVPST
-289 KFSDKQRIVELTRY
+289 
-303 PLEPEKNNAIIANTQ
+303 NNSVGSTGNKSISQTANTA
-318 LSFEDLQKQAEE
+318 L
-330 TQEVVDGF
+330 
-338 INEDGTINGSKVDG
+338 INSIKANEILAGN
-352 LPDAE
+352 
-357 FVIEDGSI
+357 I
-365 TANKIA
+365 TADNLS
-371 ANAITTD
+371 ANCITAD
-378 KLNAG
+378 
-383 AVTAEKIDAGAINAG
+383 KIDAKAITADKIKAVVIEAINA
-398 HISAGTITANSAIID
+398 S
-413 DLAIGTA
+413 
-420 KIANGAITNAKIED
+420 IEE
-434 AAIDSAK
+434 ATIDSAK
-441 IDKLAVNS
+441 IDVAEIASIVAKDLVVG
-449 AHIQNAAIG
+449 NAQITDLEAE
-458 TAKIEDAAIT
+458 KIKTGNLIADVMKANAIT
-468 NAKIGKLAVGEANI
+468 AINLNASNATIDSAKIG
-482 ANASIT
+482 
-488 DAKIKNLSAEK
+488 NLSADK
-499 ITTGDL
+499 M
-505 STDRLKANV
+505 STNV

-568 SAKIGDLEADKITT
+568 SAKIDNLSADKITT

-595 NAVNATIGDAV
+595 NAVNATIGSAV
-606 ISSAKIANLDASKIT
+606 ISAAKIANLDASKIT
-621 TGTLNADRIKAGSID
+621 TGTLSADRIKAGSID
-636 VTKINSETISAIEVS
+636 ATKINSETISAIEVS
-651 AGELVANKIASGEI
+651 AGKLVANKIASGEI

-673 DGTISGAKIVKAS
+673 DGTISGAKIAKAS
-686 ISEAQIAKATITD
+686 ISEAQIANATITD

-729 SIADNTITIK
+729 LIADNTITIK

-793 IKDEA
+793 IRDEA
-798 IGSSKLNVDELFVGD
+798 IGSSKLNIDELFVGD

-897 PVFAIGKVDGKDGV
+897 PVFAIGKVDGEDGI

-988 NGDLYATNATLAG
+988 NGDLHATNATLAG

-1059 FMVNSAQASVSI
+1059 FMVNSAQGSVLI
-1071 DKSSGAYG
+1071 DRGSGAYG
-1079 GLNVIGCSQG
+1079 GLNIIGCSQG

>member
-1 MLILLDKNKVKIA
+1 MYSVSPIYLNK
-14 ALTQLK
+14 
-20 DYYIKEKINTEE
+20 IKEPTRTVAIKVIIGDRILDNTE
-32 VLAFSLSFADENNNL
+32 VQSLN
-47 IEEECYIETEEQRY
+47 
-61 IVKAIKNQSTLS
+61 
-73 RYECKLDLEELKS
+73 
-86 KLHLEGF
+86 
-93 NSVTLT
+93 
-99 VGETIRLAI
+99 
-108 AGTGWSVEDKEAPAR
+108 VEY
-123 KRSLKLDATNALD
+123 T
-136 IINKAI
+136 
-142 KKFSCEIRFNTKEKI
+142 
-157 IIVKEK
+157 
-163 FGNNKGVYFSDQL
+163 FGNNGIPAIGGVTSSKLSLELLRIGNTPSYFTTQTIKPSVAIDDGIG
-176 NLKALN
+176 NLMWVPL
-182 TTSDTLDFATR
+182 
-193 MYVRGKDGLTFS
+193 GTFYPNPDS
-205 DINNGKDYV
+205 IKRTDNKISIECFDII
-214 EDFSYS
+214 ESYS
-220 NKIINV
+220 NVKYESGLKYPTSVTNVVNELKNKYKVIFKDTVLPNVNVKVLPTGSIRDVLMIIAELLTANCLVNRDNEIEFRSFNIVEFNLDTNNYIDFTLKSDSNIKISKLICKKGEDIFQYGDDTGATLEFENENIV
-226 LWSDARYT
+226 SNTELKVIYDRMFPFTYPSYDLKVQGMPHLECGDIIKLT
-234 DKESMLEDA
+234 DK
-243 ELKIKDICKPKK
+243 K
-255 SYDVDILDLASI
+255 SILRSI
-267 HPEYS
+267 PIGAHKLS
-272 FLSYG
+272 FNGG
-277 LGDEITLLSSKD
+277 LISNISANVPSTNNSVGSTGNKSISQTA
-289 KFSDKQRIVELTRY
+289 
-303 PLEPEKNNAIIANTQ
+303 NNALINSIKANEI
-318 LSFEDLQKQAEE
+318 LA
-330 TQEVVDGF
+330 G
-338 INEDGTINGSKVDG
+338 N
-352 LPDAE
+352 
-357 FVIEDGSI
+357 I
-365 TANKIA
+365 TADNLA
-371 ANAITTD
+371 ANCITAD
-378 KLNAG
+378 
-383 AVTAEKIDAGAINAG
+383 KIDAKAITADKIKAVVIEAINA
-398 HISAGTITANSAIID
+398 S
-413 DLAIGTA
+413 
-420 KIANGAITNAKIED
+420 IEE
-434 AAIDSAK
+434 ATIDSAK
-441 IDKLAVNS
+441 IDVAEIASIVAKDLVVG
-449 AHIQNAAIG
+449 NAQITDLEAE
-458 TAKIEDAAIT
+458 KIKTGNLIADVMKANAIT
-468 NAKIGKLAVGEANI
+468 AINLNASNATIDSAKIG
-482 ANASIT
+482 
-488 DAKIKNLSAEK
+488 NLSADK
-499 ITTGDL
+499 MAT
-505 STDRLKANV
+505 NV

-568 SAKIGDLEADKITT
+568 SAKIGNLSADKITT

-636 VTKINSETISAIEVS
+636 ATKINSETISAIEVS

-673 DGTISGAKIVKAS
+673 DGTISGAKIAKAS

-717 TKVNISSTSGKL
+717 TKVNISSTSGEL

-768 QAIFDSEKGVLA
+768 QAIFDSEKGILA

-897 PVFAIGKVDGKDGV
+897 PVFAIGKVDGEDGI

-968 RIWAGGSYENRAS
+968 RIWAGGSYENRTS

>member
-1 MLILLDKNKVKIA
+1 MYSVSPIYLNK
-14 ALTQLK
+14 
-20 DYYIKEKINTEE
+20 IKEPTRTVAIKVIIGDRILDNTE
-32 VLAFSLSFADENNNL
+32 VQSLN
-47 IEEECYIETEEQRY
+47 
-61 IVKAIKNQSTLS
+61 
-73 RYECKLDLEELKS
+73 
-86 KLHLEGF
+86 
-93 NSVTLT
+93 
-99 VGETIRLAI
+99 
-108 AGTGWSVEDKEAPAR
+108 VEY
-123 KRSLKLDATNALD
+123 T
-136 IINKAI
+136 
-142 KKFSCEIRFNTKEKI
+142 
-157 IIVKEK
+157 
-163 FGNNKGVYFSDQL
+163 FGNNGIPAIGGVTSSKLSLELLRIGNTPSYFTTQTIKPSVAIDDGIG
-176 NLKALN
+176 NLMWVPL
-182 TTSDTLDFATR
+182 
-193 MYVRGKDGLTFS
+193 GTFYPNPDS
-205 DINNGKDYV
+205 IKRTDNKVSIECFDII
-214 EDFSYS
+214 ESYS
-220 NKIINV
+220 NVKYESGLKYPTSVTNVVNELKNKYKVIFKDVVLPNVNVKVLPTGSIRDVLMIIAELFTANCLVNRDNEIEFRSFNTVEFDLDTNNYIDFTLKSDSNIKISKLICKKGE
-226 LWSDARYT
+226 DIFQYGDDTGAT
-234 DKESMLEDA
+234 LEFENENIVSNA
-243 ELKIKDICKPKK
+243 ELKVIYDRMFPFTYPSYDLKVQGMPHLECGDIIKLTDKK
-255 SYDVDILDLASI
+255 SVLRLIPIGVHKLSFNGGLISNISANVPSTNNSVGSTGNKSI
-267 HPEYS
+267 S
-272 FLSYG
+272 Q
-277 LGDEITLLSSKD
+277 T
-289 KFSDKQRIVELTRY
+289 
-303 PLEPEKNNAIIANTQ
+303 ANTA
-318 LSFEDLQKQAEE
+318 L
-330 TQEVVDGF
+330 
-338 INEDGTINGSKVDG
+338 INSIKANEILAGN
-352 LPDAE
+352 
-357 FVIEDGSI
+357 I
-365 TANKIA
+365 TADNLA
-371 ANAITTD
+371 ANCITAD
-378 KLNAG
+378 
-383 AVTAEKIDAGAINAG
+383 KIDAKAITADKIKAVVIEAINA
-398 HISAGTITANSAIID
+398 S
-413 DLAIGTA
+413 
-420 KIANGAITNAKIED
+420 IEE
-434 AAIDSAK
+434 ATIDSAK
-441 IDKLAVNS
+441 IDVAEIASIVAKDLVVG
-449 AHIQNAAIG
+449 NAQITDLEAEKIKTGNLIADVMKANAI
-458 TAKIEDAAIT
+458 TAINLNASNATIDSAKIE
-468 NAKIGKLAVGEANI
+468 
-482 ANASIT
+482 
-488 DAKIKNLSAEK
+488 NLSADK
-499 ITTGDL
+499 M
-505 STDRLKANV
+505 STNV

-536 AHKITTGDL
+536 ANKIITGDL

-636 VTKINSETISAIEVS
+636 ATKINSETISAIEVS
-651 AGELVANKIASGEI
+651 SGELVANKIASGEI

-673 DGTISGAKIVKAS
+673 DGTISGAKIAKAS

-739 DNQATPKT
+739 DNQATPRT

-768 QAIFDSEKGVLA
+768 QAIFDSEKGILA

-798 IGSSKLNVDELFVGD
+798 IGSSKLNIDELFVGD

-846 SFDALDKTLQPIFD
+846 SFDALDKTLQPMFD

-1089 HHVFRGSTAS
+1089 HHVLRGSTAS

>member
-1 MLILLDKNKVKIA
+1 MYSVSPIYLNK
-14 ALTQLK
+14 
-20 DYYIKEKINTEE
+20 IKEPTRTVAIKVIIGDRILDNTE
-32 VLAFSLSFADENNNL
+32 VQSLN
-47 IEEECYIETEEQRY
+47 
-61 IVKAIKNQSTLS
+61 
-73 RYECKLDLEELKS
+73 
-86 KLHLEGF
+86 
-93 NSVTLT
+93 
-99 VGETIRLAI
+99 
-108 AGTGWSVEDKEAPAR
+108 VEY
-123 KRSLKLDATNALD
+123 T
-136 IINKAI
+136 
-142 KKFSCEIRFNTKEKI
+142 
-157 IIVKEK
+157 
-163 FGNNKGVYFSDQL
+163 FGNNGIPAIGGVTSSKLSLELLRIGNTPSYFTTQTIKPSVAIDDGIG
-176 NLKALN
+176 NLMWVPL
-182 TTSDTLDFATR
+182 
-193 MYVRGKDGLTFS
+193 GTFYPNPDS
-205 DINNGKDYV
+205 IKRTDNRISIECFDIIEN
-214 EDFSYS
+214 YS
-220 NKIINV
+220 NVKYESGLKYPTSVTNVVNELKNKYKVIFKDAVLPNVNVKVLPTGSIRDALMIIAELLTANCLVNRDNEIEFRSFNTVEFDLDTNNYIDFTLKSDSNIKISKLICKKGE
-226 LWSDARYT
+226 DIFQYGDDTGAT
-234 DKESMLEDA
+234 LEFENENISSNA
-243 ELKIKDICKPKK
+243 ELKVIYDRMFPFTYPSYDLKVQGMPHLECGDIIKLTDKK
-255 SYDVDILDLASI
+255 SVLRSI
-267 HPEYS
+267 PIGVHKLS
-272 FLSYG
+272 FNGG
-277 LGDEITLLSSKD
+277 LISNISANVPSTNNSVGSTGNKSISQTA
-289 KFSDKQRIVELTRY
+289 
-303 PLEPEKNNAIIANTQ
+303 NNALINSIKANEI
-318 LSFEDLQKQAEE
+318 LA
-330 TQEVVDGF
+330 G
-338 INEDGTINGSKVDG
+338 N
-352 LPDAE
+352 
-357 FVIEDGSI
+357 I
-365 TANKIA
+365 TADNLA
-371 ANAITTD
+371 ANCITAD
-378 KLNAG
+378 
-383 AVTAEKIDAGAINAG
+383 KIDAKAITADKIKAVVIEAINA
-398 HISAGTITANSAIID
+398 S
-413 DLAIGTA
+413 
-420 KIANGAITNAKIED
+420 IEE
-434 AAIDSAK
+434 ATIDSAK
-441 IDKLAVNS
+441 IDVAEIASIVVKDLVVG
-449 AHIQNAAIG
+449 NAQITDLEAE
-458 TAKIEDAAIT
+458 KIKTGNLIADVMKANAIT
-468 NAKIGKLAVGEANI
+468 AINLNASNATIDSAKIG
-482 ANASIT
+482 
-488 DAKIKNLSAEK
+488 NLSADK
-499 ITTGDL
+499 M
-505 STDRLKANV
+505 STNV

-536 AHKITTGDL
+536 ANKIITGDL

-568 SAKIGDLEADKITT
+568 SAKIGNLSADKITT

-595 NAVNATIGDAV
+595 NAINATIGDAV

-621 TGTLNADRIKAGSID
+621 TGTLSADRIKAGSID
-636 VTKINSETISAIEVS
+636 ATKINSETISAIEVS

-673 DGTISGAKIVKAS
+673 DGTISGAKIAKAS

-780 PEGLNSNVVTTDK
+780 SEGLNSNVVTTDK

-841 INGLV
+841 ISGLV
-846 SFDALDKTLQPIFD
+846 SFDTFDKTLQPIFN
-860 VQGDKTYINGGMIAA
+860 VQGDKTYINGGMIAT

>member
-1 MLILLDKNKVKIA
+1 MYSVSPIYLNK
-14 ALTQLK
+14 
-20 DYYIKEKINTEE
+20 IKEPTRTVAIKVIIGDRILDNTE
-32 VLAFSLSFADENNNL
+32 VQSLN
-47 IEEECYIETEEQRY
+47 
-61 IVKAIKNQSTLS
+61 
-73 RYECKLDLEELKS
+73 
-86 KLHLEGF
+86 
-93 NSVTLT
+93 
-99 VGETIRLAI
+99 
-108 AGTGWSVEDKEAPAR
+108 VEY
-123 KRSLKLDATNALD
+123 T
-136 IINKAI
+136 
-142 KKFSCEIRFNTKEKI
+142 
-157 IIVKEK
+157 
-163 FGNNKGVYFSDQL
+163 FGNNGIPAIGGVTSSKLSLELLRIGNTPSYFTTQTIKPSVAIDDGIG
-176 NLKALN
+176 NLMWVPL
-182 TTSDTLDFATR
+182 
-193 MYVRGKDGLTFS
+193 GTFYPNPDS
-205 DINNGKDYV
+205 IKRTDNKVSIECFDII
-214 EDFSYS
+214 ESYS
-220 NKIINV
+220 NVKYESGLKYPTSVTNVVNELKNKYKVIFKDVVLPNVNVKVLPTGSIRDVLMIIAELLTANCLVNRDNEIEFRSFNTVEFDLDTNNYIDFTLKSDSNIKISKLICKKGE
-226 LWSDARYT
+226 DIFQYGDDTGAI
-234 DKESMLEDA
+234 LEFENENIVSNA
-243 ELKIKDICKPKK
+243 ELKVIYDRMFPFTYPSYDLKVQGMPHLECGDIIKLTDKK
-255 SYDVDILDLASI
+255 SVLRSI
-267 HPEYS
+267 PIGVHKLS
-272 FLSYG
+272 FNGG
-277 LGDEITLLSSKD
+277 LISNISANVPST
-289 KFSDKQRIVELTRY
+289 
-303 PLEPEKNNAIIANTQ
+303 NNSVGSTGNKSISQTANTA
-318 LSFEDLQKQAEE
+318 L
-330 TQEVVDGF
+330 
-338 INEDGTINGSKVDG
+338 INSIKANEILAGN
-352 LPDAE
+352 
-357 FVIEDGSI
+357 I
-365 TANKIA
+365 TADNLA
-371 ANAITTD
+371 ANCITAD
-378 KLNAG
+378 
-383 AVTAEKIDAGAINAG
+383 KIDAKAITADKIKAVVIEAINA
-398 HISAGTITANSAIID
+398 S
-413 DLAIGTA
+413 
-420 KIANGAITNAKIED
+420 IEE
-434 AAIDSAK
+434 ATIDSAK
-441 IDKLAVNS
+441 IDVAEIASIVAKDLVVG
-449 AHIQNAAIG
+449 NAQITDLEAE
-458 TAKIEDAAIT
+458 KIKTGNLIADVMKANAIT
-468 NAKIGKLAVGEANI
+468 AINLNASNATIDSAKIG
-482 ANASIT
+482 
-488 DAKIKNLSAEK
+488 NLSSDK
-499 ITTGDL
+499 M
-505 STDRLKANV
+505 STNV

-636 VTKINSETISAIEVS
+636 ATKINSETISAIEVS

-846 SFDALDKTLQPIFD
+846 SFDALDKTLQPMFD
-860 VQGDKTYINGGMIAA
+860 IQGDKTYINGGMIAA

-897 PVFAIGKVDGKDGV
+897 PVFAIGKVDGKDDI

>member
-1 MLILLDKNKVKIA
+1 MYSVSPIYLNK
-14 ALTQLK
+14 
-20 DYYIKEKINTEE
+20 IKEPTRTVAIKVIIGDRILDNTE
-32 VLAFSLSFADENNNL
+32 VQSLN
-47 IEEECYIETEEQRY
+47 
-61 IVKAIKNQSTLS
+61 
-73 RYECKLDLEELKS
+73 
-86 KLHLEGF
+86 
-93 NSVTLT
+93 
-99 VGETIRLAI
+99 
-108 AGTGWSVEDKEAPAR
+108 VEY
-123 KRSLKLDATNALD
+123 T
-136 IINKAI
+136 
-142 KKFSCEIRFNTKEKI
+142 
-157 IIVKEK
+157 
-163 FGNNKGVYFSDQL
+163 FGNNGIPAIGGVTSSKLSLELLRIGNTPSYFTTQTIKPSVAIDDGIG
-176 NLKALN
+176 NLMWVPL
-182 TTSDTLDFATR
+182 
-193 MYVRGKDGLTFS
+193 GTFYPNPDS
-205 DINNGKDYV
+205 IKRTDNKVSIECFDII
-214 EDFSYS
+214 ESYS
-220 NKIINV
+220 NVKYESGLKYPTSVTNVVNELKNKYKVIFKDVVLPNVNVKVLPTGSIRDVLMIIAELLTANCLVNRDNEIEFRSFNTVEFDLDTNNYIDFTLKSDSNIKISKLICKKGE
-226 LWSDARYT
+226 DIFQYGDDTGAI
-234 DKESMLEDA
+234 LEFENENIVSNA
-243 ELKIKDICKPKK
+243 ELKVIYDRMFPFTYPSYDLKVQGMPHLECGDIIKLTDKK
-255 SYDVDILDLASI
+255 SVLRSI
-267 HPEYS
+267 PIGVHKLS
-272 FLSYG
+272 FNGG
-277 LGDEITLLSSKD
+277 LISNISANVPSTNNSVGSTGNKSISQTA
-289 KFSDKQRIVELTRY
+289 
-303 PLEPEKNNAIIANTQ
+303 NNALINSIKANEI
-318 LSFEDLQKQAEE
+318 LA
-330 TQEVVDGF
+330 G
-338 INEDGTINGSKVDG
+338 N
-352 LPDAE
+352 
-357 FVIEDGSI
+357 I
-365 TANKIA
+365 TADNLA
-371 ANAITTD
+371 ANCITAD
-378 KLNAG
+378 
-383 AVTAEKIDAGAINAG
+383 KIDAKAITADKIKAVVIEAINA
-398 HISAGTITANSAIID
+398 S
-413 DLAIGTA
+413 
-420 KIANGAITNAKIED
+420 IEE
-434 AAIDSAK
+434 ATIDSAK
-441 IDKLAVNS
+441 IDVAEIASIVAKDLVVG
-449 AHIQNAAIG
+449 NAQITDLEAE
-458 TAKIEDAAIT
+458 KIKTGNLIADVMKANAIT
-468 NAKIGKLAVGEANI
+468 AINLNASNATIDSAKIG
-482 ANASIT
+482 
-488 DAKIKNLSAEK
+488 NLSSDK
-499 ITTGDL
+499 M
-505 STDRLKANV
+505 STNV

-568 SAKIGDLEADKITT
+568 SAKIGNLSADKITT

-636 VTKINSETISAIEVS
+636 ATKINSETISAIEVS

-673 DGTISGAKIVKAS
+673 DGTISGAKIAKAS

-739 DNQATPKT
+739 DNQATPRT

-793 IKDEA
+793 IRDEA
-798 IGSSKLNVDELFVGD
+798 IGSSKLNIDELFVGD

-897 PVFAIGKVDGKDGV
+897 PVFAIGKVDGEDGI

>member
-1 MLILLDKNKVKIA
+1 MYSVSPIYLNK
-14 ALTQLK
+14 
-20 DYYIKEKINTEE
+20 IKEPTRTVAIKVIIGDRILDNTE
-32 VLAFSLSFADENNNL
+32 VQSLN
-47 IEEECYIETEEQRY
+47 
-61 IVKAIKNQSTLS
+61 
-73 RYECKLDLEELKS
+73 
-86 KLHLEGF
+86 
-93 NSVTLT
+93 
-99 VGETIRLAI
+99 
-108 AGTGWSVEDKEAPAR
+108 VEY
-123 KRSLKLDATNALD
+123 T
-136 IINKAI
+136 
-142 KKFSCEIRFNTKEKI
+142 
-157 IIVKEK
+157 
-163 FGNNKGVYFSDQL
+163 FGNNGIPAIGGVTSSKLSLELLRIGNTPSYFTTQTIKPSVAIDDGIG
-176 NLKALN
+176 NLMWVPLGTFYPNPDSIKRTDN
-182 TTSDTLDFATR
+182 KVSIECFDF
-193 MYVRGKDGLTFS
+193 
-205 DINNGKDYV
+205 IEN
-214 EDFSYS
+214 YS
-220 NKIINV
+220 NVKYESGLKYPTSVTNVVNELKNKYKVIFKDAVLPNVNVKVLPTGSIRDALMIIAELLTANCLVNRDNEIEFRSFNTVEFDLDTNNYIDFTLKSDSNIKISKLICKKGE
-226 LWSDARYT
+226 DIFQYGDDTGAT
-234 DKESMLEDA
+234 LEFENENISSNA
-243 ELKIKDICKPKK
+243 ELKVIYDRMFPFTYPSYDLKVQGMPHLECGDIIKLTDKK
-255 SYDVDILDLASI
+255 SVLRSI
-267 HPEYS
+267 PIGVHKLS
-272 FLSYG
+272 FNGG
-277 LGDEITLLSSKD
+277 LISNISANVPST
-289 KFSDKQRIVELTRY
+289 
-303 PLEPEKNNAIIANTQ
+303 NNSVGSTGNKSISQTANTA
-318 LSFEDLQKQAEE
+318 L
-330 TQEVVDGF
+330 
-338 INEDGTINGSKVDG
+338 INSIKANEILAGN
-352 LPDAE
+352 
-357 FVIEDGSI
+357 I
-365 TANKIA
+365 TADNLA
-371 ANAITTD
+371 ANCITAD
-378 KLNAG
+378 
-383 AVTAEKIDAGAINAG
+383 KIDAKAITADKIKAVVIEAINA
-398 HISAGTITANSAIID
+398 S
-413 DLAIGTA
+413 
-420 KIANGAITNAKIED
+420 IEE
-434 AAIDSAK
+434 ATIDSAK
-441 IDKLAVNS
+441 IDVAEIASIVAKDLVVG
-449 AHIQNAAIG
+449 NAQITDLEAE
-458 TAKIEDAAIT
+458 KIKTGNLIADVMKANAIT
-468 NAKIGKLAVGEANI
+468 AINLNASNATIDSAKIG
-482 ANASIT
+482 
-488 DAKIKNLSAEK
+488 NLSADK
-499 ITTGDL
+499 M
-505 STDRLKANV
+505 STNV
-514 IDAINAYIGDAT
+514 INAINAYIGDAT

-536 AHKITTGDL
+536 ANKIITGDL

-595 NAVNATIGDAV
+595 NAVNATIGSAV
-606 ISSAKIANLDASKIT
+606 ISAAKIANLDASKIT
-621 TGTLNADRIKAGSID
+621 TGTLSADRIKAGSID
-636 VTKINSETISAIEVS
+636 ATKINSETISAIEVS

-704 LNANKITAGKIDA
+704 LNANKITTGKIDA

-846 SFDALDKTLQPIFD
+846 SFDALDKTLQPIFN

-943 QATIRGTLDVLDAG
+943 QATIRGTIDVLDAG

>member
-1 MLILLDKNKVKIA
+1 MYSVSPIYLNK
-14 ALTQLK
+14 
-20 DYYIKEKINTEE
+20 IKEPTRTVAIKVIIGDRILDNTE
-32 VLAFSLSFADENNNL
+32 VQSLN
-47 IEEECYIETEEQRY
+47 
-61 IVKAIKNQSTLS
+61 
-73 RYECKLDLEELKS
+73 
-86 KLHLEGF
+86 
-93 NSVTLT
+93 
-99 VGETIRLAI
+99 
-108 AGTGWSVEDKEAPAR
+108 VEY
-123 KRSLKLDATNALD
+123 T
-136 IINKAI
+136 
-142 KKFSCEIRFNTKEKI
+142 
-157 IIVKEK
+157 
-163 FGNNKGVYFSDQL
+163 FGNNGIPAIGGVTSSKLSLELLRIGNTPSYFTTQTIKPSVAIDDGIG
-176 NLKALN
+176 NLMWVPL
-182 TTSDTLDFATR
+182 
-193 MYVRGKDGLTFS
+193 GTFYPNPDS
-205 DINNGKDYV
+205 IKRTDNKISIECFDII
-214 EDFSYS
+214 ESYS
-220 NKIINV
+220 NVKYESGLKYPTSVTNVVNELKNKYKVIFKDVALPNVNVKVLPTGSIRDVLMIIAEILTANCLVNRDNEIEFRSFNTVEFNLDTNNYIDFTLKSDSNIKISKLICKKGE
-226 LWSDARYT
+226 DIFQYGDDTGAT
-234 DKESMLEDA
+234 LEFENENISSNA
-243 ELKIKDICKPKK
+243 ELKVIYDRMFPFTYPSYDLKVQGMPHLECGDIIKLTDKK
-255 SYDVDILDLASI
+255 SVLRSI
-267 HPEYS
+267 PIGVHKLS
-272 FLSYG
+272 FNGG
-277 LGDEITLLSSKD
+277 LISNISANVP
-289 KFSDKQRIVELTRY
+289 SA
-303 PLEPEKNNAIIANTQ
+303 NNSVGSTGNKSISQTANTA
-318 LSFEDLQKQAEE
+318 L
-330 TQEVVDGF
+330 
-338 INEDGTINGSKVDG
+338 INSIKANEILAGN
-352 LPDAE
+352 
-357 FVIEDGSI
+357 I
-365 TANKIA
+365 TADNLA
-371 ANAITTD
+371 ANCITAD
-378 KLNAG
+378 
-383 AVTAEKIDAGAINAG
+383 KIDAKAITADKIKAVVIEAINA
-398 HISAGTITANSAIID
+398 S
-413 DLAIGTA
+413 
-420 KIANGAITNAKIED
+420 IEE
-434 AAIDSAK
+434 ATIDSAK
-441 IDKLAVNS
+441 IDVAEIASIVAKDLVVG
-449 AHIQNAAIG
+449 NAQITDLEAE
-458 TAKIEDAAIT
+458 KIKTGNLIADVMKANAIT
-468 NAKIGKLAVGEANI
+468 AINLNASNATIDSAKIG
-482 ANASIT
+482 
-488 DAKIKNLSAEK
+488 NLSADK
-499 ITTGDL
+499 M
-505 STDRLKANV
+505 STNV

-536 AHKITTGDL
+536 ANKIITGDL

-568 SAKIGDLEADKITT
+568 SAKIGNLSADKITT
-582 GDISTDRM
+582 GDIDTDRM

-595 NAVNATIGDAV
+595 NAVNATIGSAV
-606 ISSAKIANLDASKIT
+606 ISAAKIANLDASKIT

-636 VTKINSETISAIEVS
+636 ATKINSETISAIEVS

-673 DGTISGAKIVKAS
+673 DGTISGAKIAKAS
-686 ISEAQIAKATITD
+686 ISEAEIAKATITD

-846 SFDALDKTLQPIFD
+846 SFDALDKTLQPMFD

-897 PVFAIGKVDGKDGV
+897 PVFAIGKVDGKDDI

-1059 FMVNSAQASVSI
+1059 FIVNSAQASVSI

>member
-1 MLILLDKNKVKIA
+1 MYSVSPIYLNK
-14 ALTQLK
+14 
-20 DYYIKEKINTEE
+20 IKEPTRTVAIKVIIGDRILDNTE
-32 VLAFSLSFADENNNL
+32 VQSLN
-47 IEEECYIETEEQRY
+47 
-61 IVKAIKNQSTLS
+61 
-73 RYECKLDLEELKS
+73 
-86 KLHLEGF
+86 
-93 NSVTLT
+93 
-99 VGETIRLAI
+99 
-108 AGTGWSVEDKEAPAR
+108 VEY
-123 KRSLKLDATNALD
+123 T
-136 IINKAI
+136 
-142 KKFSCEIRFNTKEKI
+142 
-157 IIVKEK
+157 
-163 FGNNKGVYFSDQL
+163 FGNNGIPAIGGVTSSKLSLELLRIGNTPSYFTTQTIKPSVAIDDGIG
-176 NLKALN
+176 NLMWVPL
-182 TTSDTLDFATR
+182 
-193 MYVRGKDGLTFS
+193 GTFYPNPDS
-205 DINNGKDYV
+205 IKRTDNKVSIECFDII
-214 EDFSYS
+214 ESYS
-220 NKIINV
+220 NVKYESGLKYPTSVTNVVNELKNKYKVIFKDAVLPNINV
-226 LWSDARYT
+226 KVLPTGSIRDVLMIIAELLTANCLVNRDNEIEFRSFNTVEFDLDTNNYIDFTLKSDSNIKISKLICKKGEDIFQYGDDTGAT
-234 DKESMLEDA
+234 LEFENENISSNA
-243 ELKIKDICKPKK
+243 ELKVIYDRMFPFTYPSYDLKVQGMPHLECGDIIKLTDKK
-255 SYDVDILDLASI
+255 SVLRSI
-267 HPEYS
+267 PIGVHKLS
-272 FLSYG
+272 FNGG
-277 LGDEITLLSSKD
+277 LISNISANVPST
-289 KFSDKQRIVELTRY
+289 
-303 PLEPEKNNAIIANTQ
+303 NNSVGSTGNKSISQTANTA
-318 LSFEDLQKQAEE
+318 L
-330 TQEVVDGF
+330 
-338 INEDGTINGSKVDG
+338 INSIKANEILAGN
-352 LPDAE
+352 
-357 FVIEDGSI
+357 I
-365 TANKIA
+365 TADNLA
-371 ANAITTD
+371 ANCITAD
-378 KLNAG
+378 
-383 AVTAEKIDAGAINAG
+383 KIDAKAITADKIKAVVIEAINA
-398 HISAGTITANSAIID
+398 S
-413 DLAIGTA
+413 
-420 KIANGAITNAKIED
+420 IEE
-434 AAIDSAK
+434 ATIDSAK
-441 IDKLAVNS
+441 IDVAEIASIVAKDLVVG
-449 AHIQNAAIG
+449 NAQITDLEAE
-458 TAKIEDAAIT
+458 KIKTGNLIADVMKANAIT
-468 NAKIGKLAVGEANI
+468 AINLNASNATIDSAKIG
-482 ANASIT
+482 
-488 DAKIKNLSAEK
+488 NLSADK
-499 ITTGDL
+499 M
-505 STDRLKANV
+505 STNV

-536 AHKITTGDL
+536 ANKIITGDL

-568 SAKIGDLEADKITT
+568 SAKIGNLSADKITT

-595 NAVNATIGDAV
+595 NAVNATIGSAV
-606 ISSAKIANLDASKIT
+606 ISAAKIANLDASKIT
-621 TGTLNADRIKAGSID
+621 TGTLSADRIKAGSID
-636 VTKINSETISAIEVS
+636 ATKINSETISAIEVS

-673 DGTISGAKIVKAS
+673 DGTISGAKIAKAS

-846 SFDALDKTLQPIFD
+846 TFDALDKTLQPIFD

-897 PVFAIGKVDGKDGV
+897 PVFAIGKVDGEDGI

-943 QATIRGTLDVLDAG
+943 EATIRGTLDVLDAG

-1079 GLNVIGCSQG
+1079 GLNIIGCSQG
-1089 HHVFRGSTAS
+1089 HHIFRGSTAS

>member
-1 MLILLDKNKVKIA
+1 MYSVSPIYLNK
-14 ALTQLK
+14 
-20 DYYIKEKINTEE
+20 IKEPTRTVAIKVIIGDRILDNTE
-32 VLAFSLSFADENNNL
+32 VQSLN
-47 IEEECYIETEEQRY
+47 
-61 IVKAIKNQSTLS
+61 
-73 RYECKLDLEELKS
+73 
-86 KLHLEGF
+86 
-93 NSVTLT
+93 
-99 VGETIRLAI
+99 
-108 AGTGWSVEDKEAPAR
+108 VEY
-123 KRSLKLDATNALD
+123 T
-136 IINKAI
+136 
-142 KKFSCEIRFNTKEKI
+142 
-157 IIVKEK
+157 
-163 FGNNKGVYFSDQL
+163 FGNNGIPAIGGVTSSKLSLELLRIGNTPSYFTTQTIKPSVAIDDGIG
-176 NLKALN
+176 NLMWVPL
-182 TTSDTLDFATR
+182 
-193 MYVRGKDGLTFS
+193 GTFYPNPDS
-205 DINNGKDYV
+205 IKRTDNKVSIECFDII
-214 EDFSYS
+214 ESYS
-220 NKIINV
+220 NVKYESGLKYPTSVTNVVNELKNKYKVIFKDAVLPNVNVKVLPTGSIRDVLMIIAELLTANCLVNRDNEIEFRSFNTVEFDLDTNNYIDFTLKSDSNIKISKLICKKGE
-226 LWSDARYT
+226 DIFQYGDDTGAT
-234 DKESMLEDA
+234 LEFENENISSNA
-243 ELKIKDICKPKK
+243 ELKVIYDRMFPFTYPSYDLKVQGMPHLECGDIIKLTDKK
-255 SYDVDILDLASI
+255 SVLRSI
-267 HPEYS
+267 PIGVHKLS
-272 FLSYG
+272 FNGG
-277 LGDEITLLSSKD
+277 LISNISANVPST
-289 KFSDKQRIVELTRY
+289 
-303 PLEPEKNNAIIANTQ
+303 NNSVGSTGNKSISQTANTA
-318 LSFEDLQKQAEE
+318 L
-330 TQEVVDGF
+330 
-338 INEDGTINGSKVDG
+338 INSIKANEILAGN
-352 LPDAE
+352 
-357 FVIEDGSI
+357 I
-365 TANKIA
+365 TADNLA
-371 ANAITTD
+371 ANCITAD
-378 KLNAG
+378 
-383 AVTAEKIDAGAINAG
+383 KIDAKAITADKIKAVVIEAINA
-398 HISAGTITANSAIID
+398 S
-413 DLAIGTA
+413 
-420 KIANGAITNAKIED
+420 IEE
-434 AAIDSAK
+434 ATIDSAK
-441 IDKLAVNS
+441 IDVAEIASIVAKDLVVG
-449 AHIQNAAIG
+449 NAQITDLEAE
-458 TAKIEDAAIT
+458 KIKTGNLIADVMKANAIT
-468 NAKIGKLAVGEANI
+468 AINLNASNATINSAKIG
-482 ANASIT
+482 
-488 DAKIKNLSAEK
+488 NLSADK
-499 ITTGDL
+499 MAT
-505 STDRLKANV
+505 NV

-536 AHKITTGDL
+536 ANKITTGDL

-568 SAKIGDLEADKITT
+568 SAKIGNLSADKITT
-582 GDISTDRM
+582 GDIDTDRM
-590 KANAI
+590 RANAI
-595 NAVNATIGDAV
+595 NAVNATIGSAV
-606 ISSAKIANLDASKIT
+606 ISAAKIADLDASKIT
-621 TGTLNADRIKAGSID
+621 TGTLSADRIKAGSID
-636 VTKINSETISAIEVS
+636 AIKINSETISAIEVS

-673 DGTISGAKIVKAS
+673 DGTISGAKIAKAS

-768 QAIFDSEKGVLA
+768 QAIFDSEKGILA

-846 SFDALDKTLQPIFD
+846 SFDALDKTLQPVFD

-897 PVFAIGKVDGKDGV
+897 PVFAIGKVDGEDGI

>member
-1 MLILLDKNKVKIA
+1 MYSVSPIYLNK
-14 ALTQLK
+14 
-20 DYYIKEKINTEE
+20 IKEPTRTVAIKVIIGDRILDNTE
-32 VLAFSLSFADENNNL
+32 VQSLN
-47 IEEECYIETEEQRY
+47 
-61 IVKAIKNQSTLS
+61 
-73 RYECKLDLEELKS
+73 
-86 KLHLEGF
+86 
-93 NSVTLT
+93 
-99 VGETIRLAI
+99 
-108 AGTGWSVEDKEAPAR
+108 VEY
-123 KRSLKLDATNALD
+123 T
-136 IINKAI
+136 
-142 KKFSCEIRFNTKEKI
+142 
-157 IIVKEK
+157 
-163 FGNNKGVYFSDQL
+163 FGNNGIPAIGGVTSSKLSLELLRIGNTPSYFTTQTIKPFVAIDDGIG
-176 NLKALN
+176 NLMWVPL
-182 TTSDTLDFATR
+182 
-193 MYVRGKDGLTFS
+193 GTFYPNPDS
-205 DINNGKDYV
+205 IKRTDNRISIECFDIIEN
-214 EDFSYS
+214 YS
-220 NKIINV
+220 NVKYESGLKYPTSVTNVVNELKNKYKVIFKDAVLPNVNVKVLPTGSIRDALMIIAELLTANCLVNRDNEIEFRSFNTVEFDLDTNNYIDFTLKSDSNIKISKLICKKGEDIFQCGDDTGATLEFEN
-226 LWSDARYT
+226 
-234 DKESMLEDA
+234 ESISSNA
-243 ELKIKDICKPKK
+243 ELKVIYDRMFPFTYPSYDLKVQGMPHLECGDIIKLIDKK
-255 SYDVDILDLASI
+255 SVLRSI
-267 HPEYS
+267 PIGVHKLS
-272 FLSYG
+272 FNGG
-277 LGDEITLLSSKD
+277 LISNISANVPSTNNSVGSTGNKSISQTA
-289 KFSDKQRIVELTRY
+289 
-303 PLEPEKNNAIIANTQ
+303 NNALINSIKANEI
-318 LSFEDLQKQAEE
+318 LA
-330 TQEVVDGF
+330 G
-338 INEDGTINGSKVDG
+338 N
-352 LPDAE
+352 
-357 FVIEDGSI
+357 I
-365 TANKIA
+365 TADNLA
-371 ANAITTD
+371 ANCITAD
-378 KLNAG
+378 
-383 AVTAEKIDAGAINAG
+383 KIDAKAITADKIKAVVIEAINA
-398 HISAGTITANSAIID
+398 S
-413 DLAIGTA
+413 
-420 KIANGAITNAKIED
+420 IEE
-434 AAIDSAK
+434 ATIDSAK
-441 IDKLAVNS
+441 IDVAEIASIVAKDLVVG
-449 AHIQNAAIG
+449 NAQITDLEAE
-458 TAKIEDAAIT
+458 KIKTGNLIADVMKANAIT
-468 NAKIGKLAVGEANI
+468 AINLNASNATIDSAKIG
-482 ANASIT
+482 
-488 DAKIKNLSAEK
+488 NLSADK
-499 ITTGDL
+499 M
-505 STDRLKANV
+505 STNV

-526 IDSAKIGNLD
+526 IDSAKIGDLD

-568 SAKIGDLEADKITT
+568 SAKIGNLSADKITT
-582 GDISTDRM
+582 GDIDTDRL

-595 NAVNATIGDAV
+595 NAVNATIGSAV
-606 ISSAKIANLDASKIT
+606 ISAAKIANLDASKIT
-621 TGTLNADRIKAGSID
+621 TGTLSADRIKAGSID
-636 VTKINSETISAIEVS
+636 ATKINSETISAIEVS

-673 DGTISGAKIVKAS
+673 DGTISGAKIAKAS

-780 PEGLNSNVVTTDK
+780 SEGLNSNVVTTDK

-841 INGLV
+841 ISGLV
-846 SFDALDKTLQPIFD
+846 SFDTFDKTLQPIFN
-860 VQGDKTYINGGMIAA
+860 VQGDKTYINGGMIAT

-1079 GLNVIGCSQG
+1079 GLNIIGCSQG

>member
-1 MLILLDKNKVKIA
+1 MYSVSPIYLNK
-14 ALTQLK
+14 
-20 DYYIKEKINTEE
+20 IKEPTRTVAIKVIIGDRILDNTE
-32 VLAFSLSFADENNNL
+32 VQSLN
-47 IEEECYIETEEQRY
+47 
-61 IVKAIKNQSTLS
+61 
-73 RYECKLDLEELKS
+73 
-86 KLHLEGF
+86 
-93 NSVTLT
+93 
-99 VGETIRLAI
+99 
-108 AGTGWSVEDKEAPAR
+108 VEY
-123 KRSLKLDATNALD
+123 T
-136 IINKAI
+136 
-142 KKFSCEIRFNTKEKI
+142 
-157 IIVKEK
+157 
-163 FGNNKGVYFSDQL
+163 FGNNGIPAIGGVTSSKLSLELLRIGNTPSYFTTQTIKPSVAIDDGIG
-176 NLKALN
+176 NLMWVPL
-182 TTSDTLDFATR
+182 
-193 MYVRGKDGLTFS
+193 GTFYPNPDS
-205 DINNGKDYV
+205 IKRTDNKISIECFDII
-214 EDFSYS
+214 ESYS
-220 NKIINV
+220 NVKYESGLKYPTSVTNVVNELKNKYKVIFKDTVLPNVNVKVLPTGSIRDVLMIIAELLTANCLVNRDNEIEFRSFNTVEFNLDTNNYIDFTLKSDSNIKISKLICKKGE
-226 LWSDARYT
+226 DIFQYGDDTGAT
-234 DKESMLEDA
+234 LEFENENISSNA
-243 ELKIKDICKPKK
+243 ELKVIYDRMFPFTYPSYDLKVQGMPHLECGDIIKLTDKK
-255 SYDVDILDLASI
+255 SVLRSI
-267 HPEYS
+267 PIGVHKLS
-272 FLSYG
+272 FNGG
-277 LGDEITLLSSKD
+277 LISNISANVPST
-289 KFSDKQRIVELTRY
+289 
-303 PLEPEKNNAIIANTQ
+303 NNSVGSTGNKSISQTANTA
-318 LSFEDLQKQAEE
+318 L
-330 TQEVVDGF
+330 
-338 INEDGTINGSKVDG
+338 INSIKANEILAGN
-352 LPDAE
+352 
-357 FVIEDGSI
+357 I
-365 TANKIA
+365 TADNLA
-371 ANAITTD
+371 ANCITAD
-378 KLNAG
+378 
-383 AVTAEKIDAGAINAG
+383 KIDAKAITADKIKAVVIEAINA
-398 HISAGTITANSAIID
+398 S
-413 DLAIGTA
+413 
-420 KIANGAITNAKIED
+420 IEE
-434 AAIDSAK
+434 ATIDSAK
-441 IDKLAVNS
+441 IDVAEIASIVAKDLVVG
-449 AHIQNAAIG
+449 NAQITDLEAEKIKTGNLIADVMKANAI
-458 TAKIEDAAIT
+458 TAINLNASNATIDSAKIE
-468 NAKIGKLAVGEANI
+468 
-482 ANASIT
+482 
-488 DAKIKNLSAEK
+488 NLSADK
-499 ITTGDL
+499 M
-505 STDRLKANV
+505 STNV

-536 AHKITTGDL
+536 ANKIITGDL

-621 TGTLNADRIKAGSID
+621 TGTLSADRIKAGSID
-636 VTKINSETISAIEVS
+636 ATKINSETISAIEVS

-780 PEGLNSNVVTTDK
+780 SEGLNSNVVTTDK

-841 INGLV
+841 ISGLV
-846 SFDALDKTLQPIFD
+846 SFDTFDKTLQPIFN
-860 VQGDKTYINGGMIAA
+860 VQGDKTYINGGMIAT

>member
-1 MLILLDKNKVKIA
+1 MYSVSPIYLNK
-14 ALTQLK
+14 
-20 DYYIKEKINTEE
+20 IKEPTRTVAIKVIIGDRILDNTE
-32 VLAFSLSFADENNNL
+32 VQSLN
-47 IEEECYIETEEQRY
+47 
-61 IVKAIKNQSTLS
+61 
-73 RYECKLDLEELKS
+73 
-86 KLHLEGF
+86 
-93 NSVTLT
+93 
-99 VGETIRLAI
+99 
-108 AGTGWSVEDKEAPAR
+108 VEY
-123 KRSLKLDATNALD
+123 T
-136 IINKAI
+136 
-142 KKFSCEIRFNTKEKI
+142 
-157 IIVKEK
+157 
-163 FGNNKGVYFSDQL
+163 FGNNGIPAIGGVTSSKLSLELLRIGNTPSYFTTQTIKPSVAIDDGIG
-176 NLKALN
+176 NLMWVPLGTFYPNPDSIKRTDN
-182 TTSDTLDFATR
+182 KVSIECFDF
-193 MYVRGKDGLTFS
+193 
-205 DINNGKDYV
+205 IEN
-214 EDFSYS
+214 YS
-220 NKIINV
+220 NVKYESGLKYPTSVTNVVNELKNKYKVIFKDAVLPNVNVKVLPTGSIRDALMIIAELLTANCLVNRDNEIEFRSFNTVEFDLDTNNYIDFTLKSDSNIKISKLICKKGE
-226 LWSDARYT
+226 DIFQYGDDTGAT
-234 DKESMLEDA
+234 LEFENENISSNA
-243 ELKIKDICKPKK
+243 ELKVIYDRMFPFTYPSYDLKVQGMPHLECGDIIKLTDKK
-255 SYDVDILDLASI
+255 SVLRSI
-267 HPEYS
+267 PIGVHKLS
-272 FLSYG
+272 FNGG
-277 LGDEITLLSSKD
+277 LISNISANVPST
-289 KFSDKQRIVELTRY
+289 
-303 PLEPEKNNAIIANTQ
+303 NNSVGSTGNKSISQTANTA
-318 LSFEDLQKQAEE
+318 L
-330 TQEVVDGF
+330 
-338 INEDGTINGSKVDG
+338 INSIKANEILAGN
-352 LPDAE
+352 
-357 FVIEDGSI
+357 I
-365 TANKIA
+365 TADNLA
-371 ANAITTD
+371 ANCITAD
-378 KLNAG
+378 
-383 AVTAEKIDAGAINAG
+383 KIDAKAITADKIKAVVIEAINA
-398 HISAGTITANSAIID
+398 S
-413 DLAIGTA
+413 
-420 KIANGAITNAKIED
+420 IEE
-434 AAIDSAK
+434 ATIDSAK
-441 IDKLAVNS
+441 IDVAEIASIVAKDLVVG
-449 AHIQNAAIG
+449 NAQITDLEAE
-458 TAKIEDAAIT
+458 KIKTGNLIADVMKANAIT
-468 NAKIGKLAVGEANI
+468 AINLNASNATIDSAKIG
-482 ANASIT
+482 
-488 DAKIKNLSAEK
+488 NLSADK
-499 ITTGDL
+499 M
-505 STDRLKANV
+505 STNV
-514 IDAINAYIGDAT
+514 INAINAYIGDAT

-536 AHKITTGDL
+536 ANKIITGDL

-595 NAVNATIGDAV
+595 NAVNATIGSAV
-606 ISSAKIANLDASKIT
+606 ISAAKIANLDASKIT
-621 TGTLNADRIKAGSID
+621 TGTLSADRIKAGSID
-636 VTKINSETISAIEVS
+636 ATKINSETISAIEVS

-704 LNANKITAGKIDA
+704 LNANKITTGKIDA

-846 SFDALDKTLQPIFD
+846 SFDALDKTLQPIFN

>member
-1 MLILLDKNKVKIA
+1 MYSVSPIYLNK
-14 ALTQLK
+14 
-20 DYYIKEKINTEE
+20 IKEPTRTVAIKVIIGDRILDNTE
-32 VLAFSLSFADENNNL
+32 VQSLN
-47 IEEECYIETEEQRY
+47 
-61 IVKAIKNQSTLS
+61 
-73 RYECKLDLEELKS
+73 
-86 KLHLEGF
+86 
-93 NSVTLT
+93 
-99 VGETIRLAI
+99 
-108 AGTGWSVEDKEAPAR
+108 VEY
-123 KRSLKLDATNALD
+123 T
-136 IINKAI
+136 
-142 KKFSCEIRFNTKEKI
+142 
-157 IIVKEK
+157 
-163 FGNNKGVYFSDQL
+163 FGNNGIPAIGGVTSSKLSLELLRIGNTPSYFTTQTIKPSVAIDDGIG
-176 NLKALN
+176 NLMWVPL
-182 TTSDTLDFATR
+182 
-193 MYVRGKDGLTFS
+193 GTFYPNPDS
-205 DINNGKDYV
+205 IKRTDNKVSIECFDIIEN
-214 EDFSYS
+214 YS
-220 NKIINV
+220 NVKYESGLKYPTSVTNVVNELKNKYKVIFKDAVLPNVNVKVLPTGSIRDALMIIAELLTANCLVNRDNEIEFRSFNTVEFDLDTNNYIDFTLKSDSNIKISKLICKKGE
-226 LWSDARYT
+226 DIFQYGDDTGAI
-234 DKESMLEDA
+234 LEFENENIVSNA
-243 ELKIKDICKPKK
+243 ELKVIYDRMFPFTYPSYDLKVQGMPHLECGDIIKLTDKK
-255 SYDVDILDLASI
+255 SVLRSI
-267 HPEYS
+267 PIGVHKLS
-272 FLSYG
+272 FNGG
-277 LGDEITLLSSKD
+277 LISNISVNVPST
-289 KFSDKQRIVELTRY
+289 
-303 PLEPEKNNAIIANTQ
+303 NNSVGSTGNKSISQTANTA
-318 LSFEDLQKQAEE
+318 L
-330 TQEVVDGF
+330 
-338 INEDGTINGSKVDG
+338 INSIKANEILAGN
-352 LPDAE
+352 
-357 FVIEDGSI
+357 I
-365 TANKIA
+365 TADNLA
-371 ANAITTD
+371 ANCITAD
-378 KLNAG
+378 
-383 AVTAEKIDAGAINAG
+383 KIDAKAITADKIKAVVIEAINA
-398 HISAGTITANSAIID
+398 S
-413 DLAIGTA
+413 
-420 KIANGAITNAKIED
+420 IEE
-434 AAIDSAK
+434 ATIDSAK
-441 IDKLAVNS
+441 IDVAEIASIVAKDLVVG
-449 AHIQNAAIG
+449 NAQITDLEAE
-458 TAKIEDAAIT
+458 KIKTGNLIADVMKANAIT
-468 NAKIGKLAVGEANI
+468 AINLNASNATIDSAKIG
-482 ANASIT
+482 
-488 DAKIKNLSAEK
+488 NLSADK
-499 ITTGDL
+499 M
-505 STDRLKANV
+505 STNV

-536 AHKITTGDL
+536 ANKIATGDL

-568 SAKIGDLEADKITT
+568 SAKIGNLSADKITT

-636 VTKINSETISAIEVS
+636 ATKINSETISAIEVS

-673 DGTISGAKIVKAS
+673 DGTISGAKIAKAS

-717 TKVNISSTSGKL
+717 TKVNISSTSGEL

-768 QAIFDSEKGVLA
+768 QAIFDSERGILA

-798 IGSSKLNVDELFVGD
+798 IGSSKLNIDELFVGD

-841 INGLV
+841 ISGLV
-846 SFDALDKTLQPIFD
+846 SFDTFDKTLQPIFN
-860 VQGDKTYINGGMIAA
+860 VQGDKTYINGGMIAT

-1059 FMVNSAQASVSI
+1059 FMVNSAQASVLI
-1071 DKSSGAYG
+1071 DRGSGAFG

>member
-1 MLILLDKNKVKIA
+1 MYSVSPIYLNK
-14 ALTQLK
+14 
-20 DYYIKEKINTEE
+20 IKEPTRTVAIKVIIGDRILDNTE
-32 VLAFSLSFADENNNL
+32 VQSLN
-47 IEEECYIETEEQRY
+47 
-61 IVKAIKNQSTLS
+61 
-73 RYECKLDLEELKS
+73 
-86 KLHLEGF
+86 
-93 NSVTLT
+93 
-99 VGETIRLAI
+99 
-108 AGTGWSVEDKEAPAR
+108 VEY
-123 KRSLKLDATNALD
+123 T
-136 IINKAI
+136 
-142 KKFSCEIRFNTKEKI
+142 
-157 IIVKEK
+157 
-163 FGNNKGVYFSDQL
+163 FGNNGIPAIGGVTSSKLSLELLRIGNTPSYFTTQTIKPSVAIDDGIG
-176 NLKALN
+176 NLMWVPL
-182 TTSDTLDFATR
+182 
-193 MYVRGKDGLTFS
+193 GTFYPNPDS
-205 DINNGKDYV
+205 IKRTDNKISIECFDII
-214 EDFSYS
+214 ESYS
-220 NKIINV
+220 NVKYESGLKYPTSVTNVVNELKNKYKVIFKDVVLPNVNVKVLPTGSIRDVLMIIAELLTANCLVNRDNEIEFRSFNTVEFDLDTNNYIDFTLKSDSNIKISKLICKKGE
-226 LWSDARYT
+226 DIFQYGDDTGAI
-234 DKESMLEDA
+234 LEFENENIVSNA
-243 ELKIKDICKPKK
+243 ELKVIYDRMFPFTYPSYDLKVQGMPHLECGDIIKLTDKK
-255 SYDVDILDLASI
+255 SVLRSI
-267 HPEYS
+267 PIGVHKLS
-272 FLSYG
+272 FNGG
-277 LGDEITLLSSKD
+277 LISNISANVPST
-289 KFSDKQRIVELTRY
+289 
-303 PLEPEKNNAIIANTQ
+303 NNSVGSTGNKSISQTANTA
-318 LSFEDLQKQAEE
+318 L
-330 TQEVVDGF
+330 
-338 INEDGTINGSKVDG
+338 INSIKANEILAGN
-352 LPDAE
+352 
-357 FVIEDGSI
+357 I
-365 TANKIA
+365 TADNLA
-371 ANAITTD
+371 ANCITAD
-378 KLNAG
+378 
-383 AVTAEKIDAGAINAG
+383 KIDAKAITADKIKAVVIEAINA
-398 HISAGTITANSAIID
+398 S
-413 DLAIGTA
+413 
-420 KIANGAITNAKIED
+420 IEE
-434 AAIDSAK
+434 ATIDSAK
-441 IDKLAVNS
+441 IDVAEIASIVAKDLVVG
-449 AHIQNAAIG
+449 NAQITDLEAE
-458 TAKIEDAAIT
+458 KIKTGNLIADVMKANAIT
-468 NAKIGKLAVGEANI
+468 AINLNASNATIDSAKIG
-482 ANASIT
+482 
-488 DAKIKNLSAEK
+488 NLSADK
-499 ITTGDL
+499 M
-505 STDRLKANV
+505 STNV

-536 AHKITTGDL
+536 ANKIITGDL

-568 SAKIGDLEADKITT
+568 SAKIGNLSADKITT

-595 NAVNATIGDAV
+595 NAINATIGDAV

-621 TGTLNADRIKAGSID
+621 TGTLSADRIKAGSID
-636 VTKINSETISAIEVS
+636 ATKINSETISAIEVS

-673 DGTISGAKIVKAS
+673 DGTISGAKIAKAS

-780 PEGLNSNVVTTDK
+780 SEGLNSNVVTTDK

-841 INGLV
+841 ISGLV
-846 SFDALDKTLQPIFD
+846 SFDTFDKTLQPIFN
-860 VQGDKTYINGGMIAA
+860 VQGDKTYINGGMIAT

>member
-1 MLILLDKNKVKIA
+1 MYSVSPIYLNK
-14 ALTQLK
+14 
-20 DYYIKEKINTEE
+20 IKEPTRTVAIKVIIGDRILDNTE
-32 VLAFSLSFADENNNL
+32 VQSLN
-47 IEEECYIETEEQRY
+47 
-61 IVKAIKNQSTLS
+61 
-73 RYECKLDLEELKS
+73 
-86 KLHLEGF
+86 
-93 NSVTLT
+93 
-99 VGETIRLAI
+99 
-108 AGTGWSVEDKEAPAR
+108 VEY
-123 KRSLKLDATNALD
+123 T
-136 IINKAI
+136 
-142 KKFSCEIRFNTKEKI
+142 
-157 IIVKEK
+157 
-163 FGNNKGVYFSDQL
+163 FGNNGIPAIGGVTSSKLSLELLRIGNTPSYFTTQTIKPSVAIDDGIG
-176 NLKALN
+176 NLMWVPL
-182 TTSDTLDFATR
+182 
-193 MYVRGKDGLTFS
+193 GTFYPNPDS
-205 DINNGKDYV
+205 IKRTDNRISIECFDIIEN
-214 EDFSYS
+214 YS
-220 NKIINV
+220 NVKYESGLKYPTSVTNVVNELKNKYKVIFKDAVLPNVNVKVLPTGSIRDALMIIAELLTANCLVNRDNEIEFRSFNTVEFDLDTNNYIDFTLKSDSNIKISKLICKKGE
-226 LWSDARYT
+226 DIFQYGDDTGAT
-234 DKESMLEDA
+234 LEFENENISSNA
-243 ELKIKDICKPKK
+243 ELKVIYDRMFPFTYPSYDLKVQGMPHLECGDIIKLTDKK
-255 SYDVDILDLASI
+255 SVLRSI
-267 HPEYS
+267 PIGVHKLS
-272 FLSYG
+272 FNGG
-277 LGDEITLLSSKD
+277 LISNISANVPSTNNSVGSTGNKSISQTA
-289 KFSDKQRIVELTRY
+289 
-303 PLEPEKNNAIIANTQ
+303 NNALINSIKANEI
-318 LSFEDLQKQAEE
+318 LA
-330 TQEVVDGF
+330 G
-338 INEDGTINGSKVDG
+338 N
-352 LPDAE
+352 
-357 FVIEDGSI
+357 I
-365 TANKIA
+365 TADNLA
-371 ANAITTD
+371 ANCITAD
-378 KLNAG
+378 
-383 AVTAEKIDAGAINAG
+383 KIDAKAITADKIKAVVIEAINA
-398 HISAGTITANSAIID
+398 S
-413 DLAIGTA
+413 
-420 KIANGAITNAKIED
+420 IEE
-434 AAIDSAK
+434 ATIDSAK
-441 IDKLAVNS
+441 IDVAEIASIVVKDLVVG
-449 AHIQNAAIG
+449 NAQITDLEAE
-458 TAKIEDAAIT
+458 KIKTGNLIADVMKANAIT
-468 NAKIGKLAVGEANI
+468 AINLNASNATIDSAKIG
-482 ANASIT
+482 
-488 DAKIKNLSAEK
+488 NLSADK
-499 ITTGDL
+499 M
-505 STDRLKANV
+505 STNV

-536 AHKITTGDL
+536 ANKIITGDL

-568 SAKIGDLEADKITT
+568 SAKIGNLSADKITT

-595 NAVNATIGDAV
+595 NAINATIGDAV

-621 TGTLNADRIKAGSID
+621 TGTLSADRIKAGSID
-636 VTKINSETISAIEVS
+636 ATKINSETISAIEVS

-673 DGTISGAKIVKAS
+673 DGTISGAKIAKAS

-780 PEGLNSNVVTTDK
+780 SEGLNSNVVTTDK

>member
-1 MLILLDKNKVKIA
+1 MYSVSPIYLNK
-14 ALTQLK
+14 
-20 DYYIKEKINTEE
+20 IKEPTRTVAIKVIIGDRILDNTE
-32 VLAFSLSFADENNNL
+32 VQSLN
-47 IEEECYIETEEQRY
+47 
-61 IVKAIKNQSTLS
+61 
-73 RYECKLDLEELKS
+73 
-86 KLHLEGF
+86 
-93 NSVTLT
+93 
-99 VGETIRLAI
+99 
-108 AGTGWSVEDKEAPAR
+108 VEY
-123 KRSLKLDATNALD
+123 T
-136 IINKAI
+136 
-142 KKFSCEIRFNTKEKI
+142 
-157 IIVKEK
+157 
-163 FGNNKGVYFSDQL
+163 FGNNGIPAIGGVTSSKLSLELLRIGNTPSYFTTQTIKPSVAIDDGIG
-176 NLKALN
+176 NLMWVPL
-182 TTSDTLDFATR
+182 
-193 MYVRGKDGLTFS
+193 GTFYPNPDS
-205 DINNGKDYV
+205 IKRTDNKVSIECFDII
-214 EDFSYS
+214 ESYS
-220 NKIINV
+220 NVKYESGLKYPTSVTNVVNELKNKYKVIFKDVVLPNVNVKVLPTGSIRDVLMIIAELLTANCLVNRDNEIEFRSFNTVEFDLDTNNYIDFTLKSDSNIKISKLICKKGE
-226 LWSDARYT
+226 DIFQYGDDTGAI
-234 DKESMLEDA
+234 LEFENENIVSNA
-243 ELKIKDICKPKK
+243 ELKVIYDRMFPFTYPSYDLKVQGMPHLECGDIIKLTDKK
-255 SYDVDILDLASI
+255 SVLRSI
-267 HPEYS
+267 PIGVHKLS
-272 FLSYG
+272 FNGG
-277 LGDEITLLSSKD
+277 LISNISANVP
-289 KFSDKQRIVELTRY
+289 SA
-303 PLEPEKNNAIIANTQ
+303 NNSVGSTGNKSISQTANTA
-318 LSFEDLQKQAEE
+318 L
-330 TQEVVDGF
+330 
-338 INEDGTINGSKVDG
+338 INSIKANEILAGN
-352 LPDAE
+352 
-357 FVIEDGSI
+357 I
-365 TANKIA
+365 TADNLA
-371 ANAITTD
+371 ANCITAD
-378 KLNAG
+378 
-383 AVTAEKIDAGAINAG
+383 KIDAKAITADKIKAVVIEAINA
-398 HISAGTITANSAIID
+398 S
-413 DLAIGTA
+413 
-420 KIANGAITNAKIED
+420 IEE
-434 AAIDSAK
+434 ATIDSAK
-441 IDKLAVNS
+441 IDVAEIASIVAKDLVVG
-449 AHIQNAAIG
+449 NAQITDLEAE
-458 TAKIEDAAIT
+458 KIKTGNLIADVMKANAIT
-468 NAKIGKLAVGEANI
+468 AINLNASNATIDSAKIG
-482 ANASIT
+482 
-488 DAKIKNLSAEK
+488 NLSADK
-499 ITTGDL
+499 M
-505 STDRLKANV
+505 STNV

-536 AHKITTGDL
+536 ANKIITGDL

-568 SAKIGDLEADKITT
+568 SAKIGNLSADKITT
-582 GDISTDRM
+582 GDIDTDRM
-590 KANAI
+590 KVNAI
-595 NAVNATIGDAV
+595 NAVNATIGSAV
-606 ISSAKIANLDASKIT
+606 ISAAKIADLDASKIT
-621 TGTLNADRIKAGSID
+621 TGTLSADRIKAGSID
-636 VTKINSETISAIEVS
+636 ATKINSETISAIEVS

-673 DGTISGAKIVKAS
+673 DGTISGAKIAKAS

-768 QAIFDSEKGVLA
+768 QAIFDSERGILA

-897 PVFAIGKVDGKDGV
+897 PVFAIGKVDGEDGI

>member
-1 MLILLDKNKVKIA
+1 MYSVSPIYLNK
-14 ALTQLK
+14 
-20 DYYIKEKINTEE
+20 IKEPTRTVAIKVIIGDRILDNTE
-32 VLAFSLSFADENNNL
+32 VQSLN
-47 IEEECYIETEEQRY
+47 
-61 IVKAIKNQSTLS
+61 
-73 RYECKLDLEELKS
+73 
-86 KLHLEGF
+86 
-93 NSVTLT
+93 
-99 VGETIRLAI
+99 
-108 AGTGWSVEDKEAPAR
+108 VEY
-123 KRSLKLDATNALD
+123 T
-136 IINKAI
+136 
-142 KKFSCEIRFNTKEKI
+142 
-157 IIVKEK
+157 
-163 FGNNKGVYFSDQL
+163 FGNNGIPAIGGVTSSKLSLELLRIGNTPSYFTTQTIKPSVAIDDGIG
-176 NLKALN
+176 NLMWVPL
-182 TTSDTLDFATR
+182 
-193 MYVRGKDGLTFS
+193 GTFYPNPDS
-205 DINNGKDYV
+205 IKRTDNKVSIECFDIIEN
-214 EDFSYS
+214 YS
-220 NKIINV
+220 NVKYESGLKYPTSVTNVVNELKNKYKVIFKDAVLPNVNVKVLPTGSIRDVLMIIAELLTANCLVNRDNEIEFRSFNTVEFDLDTNNYIDFTLKSDSNIKISKLICKKGEDIFQCGDDTGATLEFEN
-226 LWSDARYT
+226 
-234 DKESMLEDA
+234 ESISSNA
-243 ELKIKDICKPKK
+243 ELKVIYDRMFPFTYPSYDLKVQGMPHLECGDIVKLTDKK
-255 SYDVDILDLASI
+255 SVLRSI
-267 HPEYS
+267 PIGVHKLS
-272 FLSYG
+272 FNGG
-277 LGDEITLLSSKD
+277 LISNISVNVPST
-289 KFSDKQRIVELTRY
+289 
-303 PLEPEKNNAIIANTQ
+303 NNSVGSTGNKSISQTANTA
-318 LSFEDLQKQAEE
+318 L
-330 TQEVVDGF
+330 
-338 INEDGTINGSKVDG
+338 INSIKANEILAGN
-352 LPDAE
+352 
-357 FVIEDGSI
+357 I
-365 TANKIA
+365 TADNLA
-371 ANAITTD
+371 VNCITAD
-378 KLNAG
+378 
-383 AVTAEKIDAGAINAG
+383 KIDAKAITADKIKAVVIEAINA
-398 HISAGTITANSAIID
+398 S
-413 DLAIGTA
+413 
-420 KIANGAITNAKIED
+420 IEE
-434 AAIDSAK
+434 ATIDSAK
-441 IDKLAVNS
+441 IDVAEIASIVAKDLVVG
-449 AHIQNAAIG
+449 NAQITDLEAE
-458 TAKIEDAAIT
+458 KIKTGNLIADVMKANAIT
-468 NAKIGKLAVGEANI
+468 AINLNASNATIDSAKIG
-482 ANASIT
+482 
-488 DAKIKNLSAEK
+488 NLSSDK
-499 ITTGDL
+499 M
-505 STDRLKANV
+505 STNV

-536 AHKITTGDL
+536 ANKIATGDL

-568 SAKIGDLEADKITT
+568 SAKIGNLSADKITT

-636 VTKINSETISAIEVS
+636 ATKINSETISAIEVS

-673 DGTISGAKIVKAS
+673 DGTISGAKIAKAS

-717 TKVNISSTSGKL
+717 TKVNISSTSGEL

-768 QAIFDSEKGVLA
+768 QAIFDSERGILA

-798 IGSSKLNVDELFVGD
+798 IGSSKLNIDELFVGD

-841 INGLV
+841 ISGLV
-846 SFDALDKTLQPIFD
+846 SFDTFDKTLQPIFN
-860 VQGDKTYINGGMIAA
+860 VQGDKTYINGGMIAT

>member
-1 MLILLDKNKVKIA
+1 MYSVSPIYLNK
-14 ALTQLK
+14 
-20 DYYIKEKINTEE
+20 IKEPTRTVAIKVIIGDRILDNTEIQ
-32 VLAFSLSFADENNNL
+32 SLN
-47 IEEECYIETEEQRY
+47 
-61 IVKAIKNQSTLS
+61 
-73 RYECKLDLEELKS
+73 
-86 KLHLEGF
+86 
-93 NSVTLT
+93 
-99 VGETIRLAI
+99 
-108 AGTGWSVEDKEAPAR
+108 VEY
-123 KRSLKLDATNALD
+123 T
-136 IINKAI
+136 
-142 KKFSCEIRFNTKEKI
+142 
-157 IIVKEK
+157 
-163 FGNNKGVYFSDQL
+163 FGNNGIPAIGGVTSSKLSLELLRIGNTPSYFTTQTIKPSVAIDDGIG
-176 NLKALN
+176 NLMWVPL
-182 TTSDTLDFATR
+182 
-193 MYVRGKDGLTFS
+193 GTFYPNPDS
-205 DINNGKDYV
+205 IKRTDNKISIECFDII
-214 EDFSYS
+214 ESYS
-220 NKIINV
+220 NVKYESGLKYPTSVTNVVNELKNKYKVIFKDVALPNVNVKVLPTGSIRDVLMIIAEILTANCLVNRDNEIEFRSFNTVEFNLDTNNYIDFTLKSDSNIKISKLICKKGE
-226 LWSDARYT
+226 DIFQYGDDTGAT
-234 DKESMLEDA
+234 LEFENENISSNA
-243 ELKIKDICKPKK
+243 ELKVIYDRMFPFTYPSYDLKVQGMPHLECGDIIKLTDKK
-255 SYDVDILDLASI
+255 SVLRSI
-267 HPEYS
+267 PIGVHKLS
-272 FLSYG
+272 FNGG
-277 LGDEITLLSSKD
+277 LISNISANVPST
-289 KFSDKQRIVELTRY
+289 
-303 PLEPEKNNAIIANTQ
+303 NNSVGSTGNKSISQTANTA
-318 LSFEDLQKQAEE
+318 L
-330 TQEVVDGF
+330 
-338 INEDGTINGSKVDG
+338 INSIKANEILAGN
-352 LPDAE
+352 
-357 FVIEDGSI
+357 I
-365 TANKIA
+365 TADNLA
-371 ANAITTD
+371 ANCITAD
-378 KLNAG
+378 
-383 AVTAEKIDAGAINAG
+383 KIDAKAITADKIKAVVIEAINA
-398 HISAGTITANSAIID
+398 S
-413 DLAIGTA
+413 
-420 KIANGAITNAKIED
+420 IEE
-434 AAIDSAK
+434 ATIDSAK
-441 IDKLAVNS
+441 IDVAEIASIVAKDLVVG
-449 AHIQNAAIG
+449 NAQITDLEAE
-458 TAKIEDAAIT
+458 KIKTGNLIADVMKANAIT
-468 NAKIGKLAVGEANI
+468 AINLNASNATIDSAKIG
-482 ANASIT
+482 
-488 DAKIKNLSAEK
+488 NLSADK
-499 ITTGDL
+499 M
-505 STDRLKANV
+505 STNV

-526 IDSAKIGNLD
+526 IDSDKIGNLD
-536 AHKITTGDL
+536 ANKIITGDL

-568 SAKIGDLEADKITT
+568 SAKIGNLSADKITT

-704 LNANKITAGKIDA
+704 LNANKITTGKIDA

-846 SFDALDKTLQPIFD
+846 SFDALDKTLQPIFN

-897 PVFAIGKVDGKDGV
+897 PVFAIGKVDGKDGI

>member
-1 MLILLDKNKVKIA
+1 MYSVSPIYLNK
-14 ALTQLK
+14 
-20 DYYIKEKINTEE
+20 IKEPTRTVAIKVIIGDRILDNTE
-32 VLAFSLSFADENNNL
+32 VQSLN
-47 IEEECYIETEEQRY
+47 
-61 IVKAIKNQSTLS
+61 
-73 RYECKLDLEELKS
+73 
-86 KLHLEGF
+86 
-93 NSVTLT
+93 
-99 VGETIRLAI
+99 
-108 AGTGWSVEDKEAPAR
+108 VEY
-123 KRSLKLDATNALD
+123 T
-136 IINKAI
+136 
-142 KKFSCEIRFNTKEKI
+142 
-157 IIVKEK
+157 
-163 FGNNKGVYFSDQL
+163 FGNNGIPAIGGVTSSKLSLELLRIGNTPSYFTTQTIKPSVAIDDGIG
-176 NLKALN
+176 NLMWVPL
-182 TTSDTLDFATR
+182 
-193 MYVRGKDGLTFS
+193 GTFYPNPDS
-205 DINNGKDYV
+205 IKRTDNKVSIECFDII
-214 EDFSYS
+214 ESYS
-220 NKIINV
+220 NVKYESGLKYPTSVTNVVNELKNKYKVIFKDVVLPNVNVKVLPTGSIRDVLMIIAELLTANCLVNRDNEIEFRSFNTVEFDLDTNNYIDFTLKSDSNIKISKLICKKGE
-226 LWSDARYT
+226 DIFQYGDDTGAT
-234 DKESMLEDA
+234 LEFENENISSNA
-243 ELKIKDICKPKK
+243 ELKVIYDRMFPFTYPSYDLKVQGMPHLECGDIIKLTDKK
-255 SYDVDILDLASI
+255 SVLRSI
-267 HPEYS
+267 PIGVHKLS
-272 FLSYG
+272 FNGG
-277 LGDEITLLSSKD
+277 LISNISANVPST
-289 KFSDKQRIVELTRY
+289 
-303 PLEPEKNNAIIANTQ
+303 NNSVGSTGNKSISQTANTA
-318 LSFEDLQKQAEE
+318 L
-330 TQEVVDGF
+330 
-338 INEDGTINGSKVDG
+338 INSIKANEILAGN
-352 LPDAE
+352 
-357 FVIEDGSI
+357 I
-365 TANKIA
+365 TADNLA
-371 ANAITTD
+371 ANCITAD
-378 KLNAG
+378 
-383 AVTAEKIDAGAINAG
+383 KIDAKAITADKIKAVVIEAINA
-398 HISAGTITANSAIID
+398 S
-413 DLAIGTA
+413 
-420 KIANGAITNAKIED
+420 IEE
-434 AAIDSAK
+434 ATIDSAK
-441 IDKLAVNS
+441 IDVAEIASIVAKDLVVG
-449 AHIQNAAIG
+449 NAQITDLEAE
-458 TAKIEDAAIT
+458 KIKTGNLIADVMKANAIT
-468 NAKIGKLAVGEANI
+468 AINLNASNATIDSAKIG
-482 ANASIT
+482 
-488 DAKIKNLSAEK
+488 NLSADK
-499 ITTGDL
+499 M
-505 STDRLKANV
+505 STNV

-536 AHKITTGDL
+536 ANKIITGDL

-568 SAKIGDLEADKITT
+568 SAKIGNLSADKITT

-595 NAVNATIGDAV
+595 NAINAINATIGDAV

-621 TGTLNADRIKAGSID
+621 TGTLSADRIKAGSID
-636 VTKINSETISAIEVS
+636 ATKINSETISAIEVS

-673 DGTISGAKIVKAS
+673 DGTISGAKIAKAS

-780 PEGLNSNVVTTDK
+780 SEGLNSNVVTTDK

-841 INGLV
+841 ISGLV
-846 SFDALDKTLQPIFD
+846 SFDTFDKTLQPIFN
-860 VQGDKTYINGGMIAA
+860 VQGDKTYINGGMIAT

>member
-1 MLILLDKNKVKIA
+1 MYSVSPIYLNK
-14 ALTQLK
+14 
-20 DYYIKEKINTEE
+20 IKEPTRTVAIKVIIGDRILDNTE
-32 VLAFSLSFADENNNL
+32 VQSLN
-47 IEEECYIETEEQRY
+47 
-61 IVKAIKNQSTLS
+61 
-73 RYECKLDLEELKS
+73 
-86 KLHLEGF
+86 
-93 NSVTLT
+93 
-99 VGETIRLAI
+99 
-108 AGTGWSVEDKEAPAR
+108 VEY
-123 KRSLKLDATNALD
+123 T
-136 IINKAI
+136 
-142 KKFSCEIRFNTKEKI
+142 
-157 IIVKEK
+157 
-163 FGNNKGVYFSDQL
+163 FGNNGIPAIGGVTSSKLSLELLRIGNTPSYFTTQTIKPSVAIDDGIG
-176 NLKALN
+176 NLMWVPL
-182 TTSDTLDFATR
+182 
-193 MYVRGKDGLTFS
+193 GTFYPNPDS
-205 DINNGKDYV
+205 IKRTDNKVSIECFDII
-214 EDFSYS
+214 ERYS
-220 NKIINV
+220 NVKYESGLKYPTSVTNVVNELKNKYKVIFKDTVLPNVNVKVLPTGSIRDVLMIIAELLTANCLVNRDNEIEFRSFNTVEFNLDTNNYIDFTLKSDSNIKISKLICKKGE
-226 LWSDARYT
+226 DIFQYGDDTGAT
-234 DKESMLEDA
+234 LEFENENISSNA
-243 ELKIKDICKPKK
+243 ELKVIYDRMFPFTYPSYDLKVQGMPHLECGDIIKLTDKK
-255 SYDVDILDLASI
+255 SVLRSI
-267 HPEYS
+267 PIGVHKLS
-272 FLSYG
+272 FNGG
-277 LGDEITLLSSKD
+277 LISNISANVPST
-289 KFSDKQRIVELTRY
+289 
-303 PLEPEKNNAIIANTQ
+303 NNSVGSTGNKSISQTANTA
-318 LSFEDLQKQAEE
+318 L
-330 TQEVVDGF
+330 
-338 INEDGTINGSKVDG
+338 INSIKANEILAGN
-352 LPDAE
+352 
-357 FVIEDGSI
+357 I
-365 TANKIA
+365 TADNLA
-371 ANAITTD
+371 ANCITAD
-378 KLNAG
+378 
-383 AVTAEKIDAGAINAG
+383 KIDAKAITADKIKAVVIEAINA
-398 HISAGTITANSAIID
+398 S
-413 DLAIGTA
+413 
-420 KIANGAITNAKIED
+420 IEE
-434 AAIDSAK
+434 ATIDSAK
-441 IDKLAVNS
+441 IDVAEIASIVAKDLVVG
-449 AHIQNAAIG
+449 NAQITDLEAE
-458 TAKIEDAAIT
+458 KIKTGNLIADVMKANAIT
-468 NAKIGKLAVGEANI
+468 AINLNASNATIDSAKIG
-482 ANASIT
+482 
-488 DAKIKNLSAEK
+488 NLSADK
-499 ITTGDL
+499 M
-505 STDRLKANV
+505 STNV

-536 AHKITTGDL
+536 ANKIITGDL

-568 SAKIGDLEADKITT
+568 SAKIGNLSADKITT
-582 GDISTDRM
+582 GDIDTDRM
-590 KANAI
+590 EANAI
-595 NAVNATIGDAV
+595 NAVNATIGSAV
-606 ISSAKIANLDASKIT
+606 ISAAKIANLDASKIT
-621 TGTLNADRIKAGSID
+621 TGTLSADRIKAGSID
-636 VTKINSETISAIEVS
+636 ATKINSETISAIEVS

-673 DGTISGAKIVKAS
+673 DGTISGAKIAKAS

-768 QAIFDSEKGVLA
+768 QAIFDSERGILA
-780 PEGLNSNVVTTDK
+780 PEGLNNNVVTTDK

-846 SFDALDKTLQPIFD
+846 TFDALDKTLQPIFD

-897 PVFAIGKVDGKDGV
+897 PVFAIGKVDGEDGI

>member
-1 MLILLDKNKVKIA
+1 MYSVSPIYLNK
-14 ALTQLK
+14 
-20 DYYIKEKINTEE
+20 IKEPTRTVAIKVIIGDRILDNTE
-32 VLAFSLSFADENNNL
+32 VQSLN
-47 IEEECYIETEEQRY
+47 
-61 IVKAIKNQSTLS
+61 
-73 RYECKLDLEELKS
+73 
-86 KLHLEGF
+86 
-93 NSVTLT
+93 
-99 VGETIRLAI
+99 
-108 AGTGWSVEDKEAPAR
+108 VEY
-123 KRSLKLDATNALD
+123 T
-136 IINKAI
+136 
-142 KKFSCEIRFNTKEKI
+142 
-157 IIVKEK
+157 
-163 FGNNKGVYFSDQL
+163 FGNNGIPAIGGVTSSKLSLELLRIGNTPSYFTTQTIKPSVAIDDGIG
-176 NLKALN
+176 NLMWVPL
-182 TTSDTLDFATR
+182 
-193 MYVRGKDGLTFS
+193 GTFYPNPDS
-205 DINNGKDYV
+205 IKRTDNKVSIECFDII
-214 EDFSYS
+214 ESYS
-220 NKIINV
+220 NVKYESGLKYPTSVTNVVNELKNKYKVIFKDVVLPNVNVKVLPTGSIRDVLMIIAELFTANCLVNRDNEIEFRSFNTVEFDLDTNNYIDFTLKSDSNIKISKLICKKGEDIFQYGDNTG
-226 LWSDARYT
+226 AT
-234 DKESMLEDA
+234 LEFENENIVSNA
-243 ELKIKDICKPKK
+243 ELKVIYDRMFPFTYPSYDLKVQGMPHLECGDIIKLTDKK
-255 SYDVDILDLASI
+255 SVLRLIPIGVHKLSFNGGLISNISANVPSTNNSVGSTGNKSI
-267 HPEYS
+267 S
-272 FLSYG
+272 Q
-277 LGDEITLLSSKD
+277 T
-289 KFSDKQRIVELTRY
+289 
-303 PLEPEKNNAIIANTQ
+303 ANTA
-318 LSFEDLQKQAEE
+318 L
-330 TQEVVDGF
+330 
-338 INEDGTINGSKVDG
+338 INSIKANEILAGN
-352 LPDAE
+352 
-357 FVIEDGSI
+357 I
-365 TANKIA
+365 TADNLA
-371 ANAITTD
+371 ANCITAD
-378 KLNAG
+378 
-383 AVTAEKIDAGAINAG
+383 KIDAKAITADKIKAVVIEAINA
-398 HISAGTITANSAIID
+398 S
-413 DLAIGTA
+413 
-420 KIANGAITNAKIED
+420 IEE
-434 AAIDSAK
+434 ATIDSAK
-441 IDKLAVNS
+441 IDVAEIASIVAKDLVVG
-449 AHIQNAAIG
+449 NAQITDLEAEKIKTGNLIADVMKANAI
-458 TAKIEDAAIT
+458 TAINLNASNATIDSAKIE
-468 NAKIGKLAVGEANI
+468 
-482 ANASIT
+482 
-488 DAKIKNLSAEK
+488 NLSADK
-499 ITTGDL
+499 M
-505 STDRLKANV
+505 STNV

-536 AHKITTGDL
+536 ANKIITGDL

-636 VTKINSETISAIEVS
+636 ATKINSETISAIEVS

-673 DGTISGAKIVKAS
+673 DGTISGAKIAKAS

-739 DNQATPKT
+739 DNQATPRT

-768 QAIFDSEKGVLA
+768 QAIFDSEKGILA

-798 IGSSKLNVDELFVGD
+798 IGSSKLNIDELFVGD

-846 SFDALDKTLQPIFD
+846 SFDALDKTLQPMFD

-1089 HHVFRGSTAS
+1089 HHVLRGSTAS

>member
-1 MLILLDKNKVKIA
+1 MYSVSPIYLNK
-14 ALTQLK
+14 
-20 DYYIKEKINTEE
+20 IKEPTRTVAIKVIIGDRILDNTE
-32 VLAFSLSFADENNNL
+32 VQSLN
-47 IEEECYIETEEQRY
+47 
-61 IVKAIKNQSTLS
+61 
-73 RYECKLDLEELKS
+73 
-86 KLHLEGF
+86 
-93 NSVTLT
+93 
-99 VGETIRLAI
+99 
-108 AGTGWSVEDKEAPAR
+108 VEY
-123 KRSLKLDATNALD
+123 T
-136 IINKAI
+136 
-142 KKFSCEIRFNTKEKI
+142 
-157 IIVKEK
+157 
-163 FGNNKGVYFSDQL
+163 FGNNGIPAIGGVTSSKLSLELLRIGNTPSYFTTQTIKPSVAIDDGIG
-176 NLKALN
+176 NLMWVPL
-182 TTSDTLDFATR
+182 
-193 MYVRGKDGLTFS
+193 GTFYPNPDS
-205 DINNGKDYV
+205 IKRTDNKVSIECFDII
-214 EDFSYS
+214 ESYS
-220 NKIINV
+220 NVKYESGLKYPTSVTNVVNELKNKYKVIFKDAVLPNVNVKVLPTGSIRDVLTIIAELLTANCLVNRDNEIEFRSFNIVEFNLDTNNYIDFTLKSDSNIKISKLICKKGEDIFQYGDDTGATLEFENENIV
-226 LWSDARYT
+226 SNTELKVIYDRMFPFTYPSYDLKVQGMPHLECGDIIKLT
-234 DKESMLEDA
+234 DKKSILRSIPIGA
-243 ELKIKDICKPKK
+243 HKLSFNGGLISNISANVPSTNNSVGSTGNKSISQTANTALINSIKANE
-255 SYDVDILDLASI
+255 ILAGNITADNLAA
-267 HPEYS
+267 
-272 FLSYG
+272 
-277 LGDEITLLSSKD
+277 
-289 KFSDKQRIVELTRY
+289 
-303 PLEPEKNNAIIANTQ
+303 NCIIA
-318 LSFEDLQKQAEE
+318 D
-330 TQEVVDGF
+330 
-338 INEDGTINGSKVDG
+338 
-352 LPDAE
+352 
-357 FVIEDGSI
+357 
-365 TANKIA
+365 
-371 ANAITTD
+371 
-378 KLNAG
+378 
-383 AVTAEKIDAGAINAG
+383 KIDAKAITADKIKAVVIEAINA
-398 HISAGTITANSAIID
+398 S
-413 DLAIGTA
+413 
-420 KIANGAITNAKIED
+420 IEE
-434 AAIDSAK
+434 ATIDSAK
-441 IDKLAVNS
+441 IDVAEIASIVAKDLVVGNAQITDLEAEKIKTGNLIADVMKANS
-449 AHIQNAAIG
+449 ITAINLNASNATI
-458 TAKIEDAAIT
+458 DS
-468 NAKIGKLAVGEANI
+468 AKIG
-482 ANASIT
+482 
-488 DAKIKNLSAEK
+488 NLSADK
-499 ITTGDL
+499 M
-505 STDRLKANV
+505 STNV

-536 AHKITTGDL
+536 ADKIITGDL

-568 SAKIGDLEADKITT
+568 SAKIGNLNADKITT
-582 GDISTDRM
+582 GDIDTDRL

-595 NAVNATIGDAV
+595 NAVNATIGSAV
-606 ISSAKIANLDASKIT
+606 ISAAKIANLDASKIT
-621 TGTLNADRIKAGSID
+621 TGTLSADRIKAGSID
-636 VTKINSETISAIEVS
+636 ATKINSETISAIEVS

-673 DGTISGAKIVKAS
+673 DGTISGAKIAKAS
-686 ISEAQIAKATITD
+686 ISEAEIAKATITD

-729 SIADNTITIK
+729 SIEDNTITIK
-739 DNQATPKT
+739 DNQATPRT

-768 QAIFDSEKGVLA
+768 QAIFDSEKGILA

-846 SFDALDKTLQPIFD
+846 SFDALDKTLQPVFD

-943 QATIRGTLDVLDAG
+943 QVTIRGTLDVLDAG

-1136 DLTICEKIN
+1136 DLTICERIN

-1158 SSWDGWGFYAN
+1158 SSLDGWGFYAN